1 MNIKKM
7 SIFFLAALV
16 SATTFLSCN
25 VKEDNGGGSD
35 KEPEKPTLTEIKFKA
50 ELPDAP
56 AGFKT
61 TWSAGDEIV
70 VYSVKGNFTSKETMK
85 ATDVTSDGKTA
96 TFVSSGK
103 LLKEA
108 EYFYGMLKDCGVK
121 GFKLKQYW
129 STDNMDRCRDA
140 VPSVT
145 VAGCDKNDMTL
156 KFQNM
161 FSLLSMTVTNPDT
174 KYVRVSGN
182 NGEVINKNAFIAFA
196 DYTLSDNPSPDFEST
211 VSIRKYVNGAG
222 TYHIGLRPDLL
233 LNSGYTIVACD
244 ASDNVIGRIASY
256 ETLETQPGKVYNAG
270 EIEALRE
277 LSPVFDESKIALSL
291 AAISDVH
298 IEGSSDAYANKFTAA
313 LNQLKAKAA
322 ENDANGI
329 DGVLVAGDLIQKAE
343 VTMAQNFKALYE
355 EVFNPT
361 DVPMIYTVG
370 NHDMNPKY
378 DWTPST
384 VAQSV
389 AMANTFG
396 DDYFKTDIDN
406 TMRNNYEARHCV
418 IGGYHILAVTPNGD
432 QPITYSPNVIT
443 WLDQQLDAITK
454 TDPNRYVIVLTHPMI
469 YNTIYG
475 SLLGEDGG
483 VWTSTLPNYWA
494 TRVLTGVLEK
504 YPQVVSFHGHLH
516 FPINDPRSLW
526 QGKWTALGC
535 GSTRY
540 MAIEPAGWEGISNT
554 PTVMNDANNFSQG
567 YLVQFDVNGNMR
579 IVKMDFFN
587 NGTIGEPYVMQYP
600 DAAGANLAKYNNV
613 TRKAANQAP
622 TMSTIEAKDV
632 KDNEAASVT
641 FAAGKDDEF
650 VHHYVI
656 TLSKG
661 GNVVATKKILA
672 DFYLHPN
679 TSEMK
684 SSWTYGFGTLSESGQ
699 YTVSVVAVDSWD
711 AESAPVTA
719 TFNCGDVTPSEKVD
733 KWVDDAA
740 GSQAISASGTPTG
753 GDGWLTYADG
763 KVSWTANTTGHPRT
777 STLTFENGSSFKL
790 TQIAPADFK
799 GGWKFTTKI
808 FAGAGAS
815 AKAADP
821 GVMSVTFV
829 DPLKP
834 ATLKD
839 VDGVEHTNNIGLKG
853 LFFDTILDACVD
865 INYEAETARIG
876 FFLDARDGSGQ
887 AVNGKYAAYI
897 PGIATRTDKAWSS
910 PWQYAETELGD
921 PDYVWFWFSVSEDFN
936 TIQYTNRTENT
947 PVEFQTLTQYLNKT
961 MNQICAISVVLS
973 DTNVFNHSTVSTTGN
988 KGIGVYSN
996 VFQCNP
1002 KGHVGEFFTRK

>member
-61 TWSAGDEIV
+61 TWSEGDEIV

-108 EYFYGMLKDCGVK
+108 EYFYGMLKDCGIK

-145 VAGCDKNDMTL
+145 VAGCDINDMTL
-156 KFQNM
+156 KFRNI
-161 FSLLSMTVTNPDT
+161 FALLQVTVTNPDT

-270 EIEALRE
+270 EIEAPRE

-298 IEGSSDAYANKFTAA
+298 IEGSSDAYANKFTSA
-313 LNQLKAKAA
+313 LNQLKVKAA
-322 ENDANGI
+322 ESDANGI
-329 DGVLVAGDLIQKAE
+329 DGVMVVGDLIQRAE
-343 VTMAQNFKALYE
+343 ITMAQNFKALYE
-355 EVFNPT
+355 DVFKPT
-361 DVPMIYTVG
+361 EVPMIYTIG

-396 DDYFKTDIDN
+396 DEYFKTDIDN

-540 MAIEPAGWEGISNT
+540 MAIEPAGWEGISST

-632 KDNEAASVT
+632 KEAETASVT

-650 VHHYVI
+650 VHHYIV
-656 TLSKG
+656 TLSKA

-672 DFYLHPN
+672 DFYLHPK

-684 SSWTYGFGTLSESGQ
+684 SSWTVDFGTLSESGQ
-699 YTVSVVAVDSWD
+699 YTVTVVAVDSWD
-711 AESAPVTA
+711 AESAPVSA
-719 TFNCGDVTPSEKVD
+719 TFNCGDVTPSEKVELWKDD
-733 KWVDDAA
+733 KSGSRELSGPVADNGKTA
-740 GSQAISASGTPTG
+740 GVG
-753 GDGWLTYADG
+753 GWLSYKDG
-763 KVSWTANTTGHPRT
+763 VASWTENTTGAPRT
-777 STLTFENGSSFKL
+777 ATLELSNGSKITVNQVEAKDLAGNYTFYNYSFKA
-790 TQIAPADFK
+790 T
-799 GGWKFTTKI
+799 GVSNTKI
-808 FAGAGAS
+808 VNNGKRQHETTVEFKAVENPEILNGHVHNLDLVGLYLDFAVPAS
-815 AKAADP
+815 LEIVDGTP
-821 GVMSVTFV
+821 VIYTYMSLDYQKVSNGSEVACITELTNTTGYGKGYFA
-829 DPLKP
+829 PLKFG
-834 ATLKD
+834 
-839 VDGVEHTNNIGLKG
+839 VDGCNHAWIGWG
-853 LFFDTILDACVD
+853 VD
-865 INYEAETARIG
+865 DIFGSPKFGIG
-876 FFLDARDGSGQ
+876 TGAQRL
-887 AVNGKYAAYI
+887 
-897 PGIATRTDKAWSS
+897 
-910 PWQYAETELGD
+910 
-921 PDYVWFWFSVSEDFN
+921 VSEGMYCCGFSFVTKGYKEGGYTTIYQFN
-936 TIQYTNRTENT
+936 YNNKWTYNGTNGGGY
-947 PVEFQTLTQYLNKT
+947 FAK
-961 MNQICAISVVLS
+961 
-973 DTNVFNHSTVSTTGN
+973 
-988 KGIGVYSN
+988 K
-996 VFQCNP
+996 
-1002 KGHVGEFFTRK
+1002 

>member
-1 MNIKKM
+1 M
-7 SIFFLAALV
+7 SIFILAALV

-85 ATDVTSDGKTA
+85 ATDVTSDGKIA
-96 TFVSSGK
+96 TFVSTGK

-108 EYFYGMLKDCGVK
+108 EYFYGMLKDCGIK

-161 FSLLSMTVTNPDT
+161 FSLLSVTVTNPDT
-174 KYVRVSGN
+174 KYVKVSGN

-244 ASDNVIGRIASY
+244 ASDNVIGRVASY
-256 ETLETQPGKVYNAG
+256 ETLETEPGKVYNAG
-270 EIEALRE
+270 EIEAPRE

-298 IEGSSDAYANKFTAA
+298 IEGSSDAYANKFTSA
-313 LNQLKAKAA
+313 LNQLKVKAA
-322 ENDANGI
+322 ESDANGI
-329 DGVLVAGDLIQKAE
+329 DGVMVVGDLIQRAE
-343 VTMAQNFKALYE
+343 ITMAQNFKALYE
-355 EVFNPT
+355 DVFKPT
-361 DVPMIYTVG
+361 EVPMIYTIG

-389 AMANTFG
+389 AIANTFG
-396 DDYFKTDIDN
+396 DEYFKTDIDN

-540 MAIEPAGWEGISNT
+540 MAIEPAGWEGISST

-622 TMSTIEAKDV
+622 TMSSIEAKDV

-684 SSWTYGFGTLSESGQ
+684 SSWTYGFVTLSESGQ

-719 TFNCGDVTPSEKVD
+719 TFNCGDVTPSEKVELWEDD
-733 KWVDDAA
+733 KSGSRELSGPVADNGKTA
-740 GSQAISASGTPTG
+740 GVG
-753 GDGWLTYADG
+753 GWLSYKDG
-763 KVSWTANTTGHPRT
+763 VASWTENTTGAPRT
-777 STLTFENGSSFKL
+777 ATLELSNGSKITVNQVEAKDLAGNYTFYNYSFKA
-790 TQIAPADFK
+790 T
-799 GGWKFTTKI
+799 GVSNTKI
-808 FAGAGAS
+808 VNNDKRQHETTVEFKAVENPEILNGHVHNLDLVGLYLDFAVPAS
-815 AKAADP
+815 LEIVDGTP
-821 GVMSVTFV
+821 VIYTYMSLDYQKVSNGSEVACITELTNTTGYGKGYFA
-829 DPLKP
+829 PLKFG
-834 ATLKD
+834 
-839 VDGVEHTNNIGLKG
+839 VDGCNHAWIGWG
-853 LFFDTILDACVD
+853 VD
-865 INYEAETARIG
+865 DIFGSPKFGIG
-876 FFLDARDGSGQ
+876 TGAQRL
-887 AVNGKYAAYI
+887 
-897 PGIATRTDKAWSS
+897 
-910 PWQYAETELGD
+910 
-921 PDYVWFWFSVSEDFN
+921 VSEGMYCCGFSFVTKGYKEGGYTTIYQFN
-936 TIQYTNRTENT
+936 YNNKWTYNGTNGGGY
-947 PVEFQTLTQYLNKT
+947 FAK
-961 MNQICAISVVLS
+961 
-973 DTNVFNHSTVSTTGN
+973 
-988 KGIGVYSN
+988 K
-996 VFQCNP
+996 
-1002 KGHVGEFFTRK
+1002 

>member
-7 SIFFLAALV
+7 SIFILAALV

-50 ELPDAP
+50 ELPDTP

-156 KFQNM
+156 KFRNM
-161 FSLLSMTVTNPDT
+161 FSLLSVTVTNPDT

-182 NGEVINKNAFIAFA
+182 NGEVVNKNAFIAFA

-244 ASDNVIGRIASY
+244 ASDNVIGRIVSY

-270 EIEALRE
+270 EIEAPHE

-322 ENDANGI
+322 ESDANGI
-329 DGVLVAGDLIQKAE
+329 DGVLVVGDLIQRAE
-343 VTMAQNFKALYE
+343 ITMAQNFKALYE
-355 EVFNPT
+355 DVFKLT
-361 DVPMIYTVG
+361 EVPMIYTIG

-396 DDYFKTDIDN
+396 DEYFKTDIDN

-483 VWTSTLPNYWA
+483 VWTSTLPNYWV

-579 IVKMDFFN
+579 VVKMDFFN

-711 AESAPVTA
+711 AESAPVTV
-719 TFNCGDVTPSEKVD
+719 TFNCGDVTPSEKVELWEDD
-733 KWVDDAA
+733 KSGSRELSGPVADNGKTA
-740 GSQAISASGTPTG
+740 GVG
-753 GDGWLTYADG
+753 GWLSYKDG
-763 KVSWTANTTGHPRT
+763 VASWTENTTGAPRT
-777 STLTFENGSSFKL
+777 ATLELSNGSKITVNQVEAKDLAGNYTFYNYSFKA
-790 TQIAPADFK
+790 T
-799 GGWKFTTKI
+799 GVSNTKI
-808 FAGAGAS
+808 VNNDKRQHETTVEFKVVENPEILNGHVHNLDLVGLYLDFAVPAS
-815 AKAADP
+815 LEIVDGTP
-821 GVMSVTFV
+821 VIYTYMSLDYQKVSNGSEVACITELTNTTGYGKGYFA
-829 DPLKP
+829 PLKFG
-834 ATLKD
+834 
-839 VDGVEHTNNIGLKG
+839 VDGCNHAWIGWGVDDIFGSPKFG
-853 LFFDTILDACVD
+853 LGTGTQRL
-865 INYEAETARIG
+865 
-876 FFLDARDGSGQ
+876 
-887 AVNGKYAAYI
+887 
-897 PGIATRTDKAWSS
+897 
-910 PWQYAETELGD
+910 
-921 PDYVWFWFSVSEDFN
+921 VSEGMYCCGFSFVTKGYKEGGYTTIYQFN
-936 TIQYTNRTENT
+936 YNNKWTYNGTNGGGY
-947 PVEFQTLTQYLNKT
+947 FAK
-961 MNQICAISVVLS
+961 
-973 DTNVFNHSTVSTTGN
+973 
-988 KGIGVYSN
+988 K
-996 VFQCNP
+996 
-1002 KGHVGEFFTRK
+1002 

>member
-161 FSLLSMTVTNPDT
+161 FSLLSVTVTNPDT

-270 EIEALRE
+270 EIEAPRE

-361 DVPMIYTVG
+361 DVPMIYTIG

-396 DDYFKTDIDN
+396 DEYFKTDIDN

-579 IVKMDFFN
+579 VVKMDFFN

-622 TMSTIEAKDV
+622 TMSTIDVKDV
-632 KDNEAASVT
+632 KEAETASVT

-650 VHHYVI
+650 VHHYIV
-656 TLSKG
+656 TLSKA

-672 DFYLHPN
+672 DFYLHPK

-684 SSWTYGFGTLSESGQ
+684 SSWTVDFGTLSESGQ
-699 YTVSVVAVDSWD
+699 YTVTVVAVDSWD
-711 AESAPVTA
+711 AESAPVSA
-719 TFNCGDVTPSEKVD
+719 TFNCGDVTPSEKVELWEND
-733 KWVDDAA
+733 KSGSRELSGPVADNGKTA
-740 GSQAISASGTPTG
+740 GVG
-753 GDGWLTYADG
+753 GWLSYKDG
-763 KVSWTANTTGHPRT
+763 VASWTENTTGAPRT
-777 STLTFENGSSFKL
+777 ATLELSNGSKITVNQVEAKDLAGNYTFYNYSFK
-790 TQIAPADFK
+790 TT
-799 GGWKFTTKI
+799 GVSNTKI
-808 FAGAGAS
+808 VNNGKRQHETTVEFKAVENPEILNGHVHNLDLVGLYLDFAVPAS
-815 AKAADP
+815 LEIVDGTP
-821 GVMSVTFV
+821 VIYTYMSLDYQKVSNGTEV
-829 DPLKP
+829 ACITELTNTTGYGTGYYAPLKFG
-834 ATLKD
+834 
-839 VDGVEHTNNIGLKG
+839 VDGCNHAWIGWG
-853 LFFDTILDACVD
+853 VD
-865 INYEAETARIG
+865 DIFGSPKFGIG
-876 FFLDARDGSGQ
+876 TGTQRL
-887 AVNGKYAAYI
+887 
-897 PGIATRTDKAWSS
+897 
-910 PWQYAETELGD
+910 
-921 PDYVWFWFSVSEDFN
+921 VSEGMYCCGFSFVTKGYKESGYTTIYQFN
-936 TIQYTNRTENT
+936 YNNKWTYNGTNGGGY
-947 PVEFQTLTQYLNKT
+947 FAK
-961 MNQICAISVVLS
+961 
-973 DTNVFNHSTVSTTGN
+973 
-988 KGIGVYSN
+988 K
-996 VFQCNP
+996 
-1002 KGHVGEFFTRK
+1002 

>member
-161 FSLLSMTVTNPDT
+161 FSLLSVTVTNPDT

-270 EIEALRE
+270 EIEAPRE

-361 DVPMIYTVG
+361 DVPMIYTIG

-396 DDYFKTDIDN
+396 DEYFKTDIDN

-540 MAIEPAGWEGISNT
+540 MAIEPAGWEGISST

-579 IVKMDFFN
+579 VVKMDFFN

-613 TRKAANQAP
+613 TRKDANQAP

-699 YTVSVVAVDSWD
+699 YTVTVVAVDSWD

-719 TFNCGDVTPSEKVD
+719 TFNCGDVTPSEKVELWEND
-733 KWVDDAA
+733 KSGSRELSGPVADNGKTA
-740 GSQAISASGTPTG
+740 GVG
-753 GDGWLTYADG
+753 GWLSYKDG
-763 KVSWTANTTGHPRT
+763 VASWTENTTGAPRT
-777 STLTFENGSSFKL
+777 ATLELSNGSKITVNQVEAKDLAGNYTFYNYSFKA
-790 TQIAPADFK
+790 T
-799 GGWKFTTKI
+799 GVSNTKI
-808 FAGAGAS
+808 VNNDKRQHETTVEFKAVENPEILNGHVHNLDLVGLYLDLAVPASLEIVDGTPVIYTYMSLDYQKVSNGSEVACITELTNTTGYGKGYFA
-815 AKAADP
+815 
-821 GVMSVTFV
+821 
-829 DPLKP
+829 PLKFG
-834 ATLKD
+834 
-839 VDGVEHTNNIGLKG
+839 VDGCNHAWIGWG
-853 LFFDTILDACVD
+853 VD
-865 INYEAETARIG
+865 DIFGSPKFGIG
-876 FFLDARDGSGQ
+876 TGTQRL
-887 AVNGKYAAYI
+887 
-897 PGIATRTDKAWSS
+897 
-910 PWQYAETELGD
+910 
-921 PDYVWFWFSVSEDFN
+921 VSEGMYCCGFSFVTKGYKEGGYTTIYQFN
-936 TIQYTNRTENT
+936 YNNKWTYNGTNGGGY
-947 PVEFQTLTQYLNKT
+947 FAK
-961 MNQICAISVVLS
+961 
-973 DTNVFNHSTVSTTGN
+973 
-988 KGIGVYSN
+988 K
-996 VFQCNP
+996 
-1002 KGHVGEFFTRK
+1002 

>member
-161 FSLLSMTVTNPDT
+161 FSLLSVTVTNPDT

-270 EIEALRE
+270 EIEAPRE

-298 IEGSSDAYANKFTAA
+298 IEGSSDAYANKFTSA
-313 LNQLKAKAA
+313 LNQLKVKAA
-322 ENDANGI
+322 ESDANGI
-329 DGVLVAGDLIQKAE
+329 DGVMVVGDLIQRAE
-343 VTMAQNFKALYE
+343 ITMAQNFKALYE
-355 EVFNPT
+355 DVFKPT
-361 DVPMIYTVG
+361 EVPMIYTIG

-396 DDYFKTDIDN
+396 DEYFKTDIDN

-443 WLDQQLDAITK
+443 WLDQQLETITK

-579 IVKMDFFN
+579 VVKMDFFN

-699 YTVSVVAVDSWD
+699 YTVTVVAVDSWD
-711 AESAPVTA
+711 AESAPVSA
-719 TFNCGDVTPSEKVD
+719 TFNCGDVTPSEKVELWKDD
-733 KWVDDAA
+733 KSGSRELSGPVADNGKTA
-740 GSQAISASGTPTG
+740 GVG
-753 GDGWLTYADG
+753 GWLSYKDG
-763 KVSWTANTTGHPRT
+763 VASWTENTTGAPRT
-777 STLTFENGSSFKL
+777 ATLELSNGSKITVNQVEAKDLAGNYTFYNYSFKA
-790 TQIAPADFK
+790 T
-799 GGWKFTTKI
+799 GVSNTKI
-808 FAGAGAS
+808 VNNDKRQHETTVEFKAVENPEILNGHVHNLDLVGLYLDFAVPAS
-815 AKAADP
+815 LEIVDGTP
-821 GVMSVTFV
+821 VIYTYMSLDYQKVSNGSEVACITELTNTTGYGKDYFA
-829 DPLKP
+829 PLKFG
-834 ATLKD
+834 
-839 VDGVEHTNNIGLKG
+839 VDGCNHAWIGWGVDDIFGSPKFG
-853 LFFDTILDACVD
+853 LGTGAQRL
-865 INYEAETARIG
+865 
-876 FFLDARDGSGQ
+876 
-887 AVNGKYAAYI
+887 
-897 PGIATRTDKAWSS
+897 
-910 PWQYAETELGD
+910 
-921 PDYVWFWFSVSEDFN
+921 VSEGLYCCGFSFVTKGYKEGGYTTIYQFN
-936 TIQYTNRTENT
+936 YNNKWTYNGTNGGGY
-947 PVEFQTLTQYLNKT
+947 FAK
-961 MNQICAISVVLS
+961 
-973 DTNVFNHSTVSTTGN
+973 
-988 KGIGVYSN
+988 K
-996 VFQCNP
+996 
-1002 KGHVGEFFTRK
+1002 

>member
-1 MNIKKM
+1 M

-96 TFVSSGK
+96 TFVSTGK

-108 EYFYGMLKDCGVK
+108 EYFYGMLKDCGIK

-161 FSLLSMTVTNPDT
+161 FSLLSVTVTNPDT
-174 KYVRVSGN
+174 KYVKVSGN

-270 EIEALRE
+270 EIEAPRE

-298 IEGSSDAYANKFTAA
+298 IEGSSDAYANKFTSA
-313 LNQLKAKAA
+313 LNQLKVKAA
-322 ENDANGI
+322 ESDANGI
-329 DGVLVAGDLIQKAE
+329 DGVMVVGDLIQRAE
-343 VTMAQNFKALYE
+343 ITMAQNFKALYE
-355 EVFNPT
+355 DVFKPT
-361 DVPMIYTVG
+361 EVPMIYTIG

-396 DDYFKTDIDN
+396 DEYFKTDIDN

-540 MAIEPAGWEGISNT
+540 MAIEPAGWEGISST

-622 TMSTIEAKDV
+622 TMSTIDVEDV
-632 KDNEAASVT
+632 KEAETASVT

-650 VHHYVI
+650 VHHYIV
-656 TLSKG
+656 TLSKA

-672 DFYLHPN
+672 DFYLHPK

-684 SSWTYGFGTLSESGQ
+684 SSWTVDFGTLSESGQ
-699 YTVSVVAVDSWD
+699 YTVTVVAVDSWD
-711 AESAPVTA
+711 AESAPVSA
-719 TFNCGDVTPSEKVD
+719 TFNCGDVTPSEKVELWKDD
-733 KWVDDAA
+733 KSGSRELSGPVADNGKTA
-740 GSQAISASGTPTG
+740 GVG
-753 GDGWLTYADG
+753 GWLSYKDG
-763 KVSWTANTTGHPRT
+763 VASWTENTTGAPRT
-777 STLTFENGSSFKL
+777 ATLELSNGSKITVNQVEAKDLAGNYTFYNYSFKA
-790 TQIAPADFK
+790 T
-799 GGWKFTTKI
+799 GVSNTKI
-808 FAGAGAS
+808 VNNDKRQHETTVEFKAVENPEILNGHVHNLDLVGLYLDFAVPAS
-815 AKAADP
+815 LEIVDGTP
-821 GVMSVTFV
+821 VIYTYMSLDYQKVSNGSEVACITELTNTTGYGKGYFA
-829 DPLKP
+829 PLKFG
-834 ATLKD
+834 
-839 VDGVEHTNNIGLKG
+839 VDGCNHAWIGWGVDDIFGSPKFG
-853 LFFDTILDACVD
+853 LGTGAQRL
-865 INYEAETARIG
+865 
-876 FFLDARDGSGQ
+876 
-887 AVNGKYAAYI
+887 
-897 PGIATRTDKAWSS
+897 
-910 PWQYAETELGD
+910 
-921 PDYVWFWFSVSEDFN
+921 VSEGMYCCGFSFVTKGYKEGGYTTIYQFN
-936 TIQYTNRTENT
+936 YNNKWTYNGTNGGGY
-947 PVEFQTLTQYLNKT
+947 FAK
-961 MNQICAISVVLS
+961 
-973 DTNVFNHSTVSTTGN
+973 
-988 KGIGVYSN
+988 K
-996 VFQCNP
+996 
-1002 KGHVGEFFTRK
+1002 

>member
-1 MNIKKM
+1 M

-161 FSLLSMTVTNPDT
+161 FSLLSVTVTNPDT

-270 EIEALRE
+270 EIEAPRE

-540 MAIEPAGWEGISNT
+540 MAIEPAGWEGISST

-719 TFNCGDVTPSEKVD
+719 TFNCGDVTPSEKVELWEDD
-733 KWVDDAA
+733 KSGSRELSGPVADNGKTAGVGGWLSYKDCVAYWTENTTRAPRTATLELSNGSKITVNQVEAKDLAGNYTFYNYSFKATGVSNTKIVNNDKRQHETTVEFKAVENPEILNGHVHNLDLVGMYLDFAVPASLEIVD
-740 GSQAISASGTPTG
+740 GTPVIY
-753 GDGWLTYADG
+753 TYMSLDYQ
-763 KVSWTANTTGHPRT
+763 KVSNGSEVACITELTNTTGY
-777 STLTFENGSSFKL
+777 G
-790 TQIAPADFK
+790 K
-799 GGWKFTTKI
+799 GY
-808 FAGAGAS
+808 FA
-815 AKAADP
+815 
-821 GVMSVTFV
+821 
-829 DPLKP
+829 PLKFG
-834 ATLKD
+834 
-839 VDGVEHTNNIGLKG
+839 VDGCNHAWIGWGVDDIFGSPKFG
-853 LFFDTILDACVD
+853 LGTGAQRL
-865 INYEAETARIG
+865 
-876 FFLDARDGSGQ
+876 
-887 AVNGKYAAYI
+887 
-897 PGIATRTDKAWSS
+897 
-910 PWQYAETELGD
+910 
-921 PDYVWFWFSVSEDFN
+921 VSEGMYCCGFSFVTKGYKEGGYTTIYQFN
-936 TIQYTNRTENT
+936 YNNKWTYNGTN
-947 PVEFQTLTQYLNKT
+947 
-961 MNQICAISVVLS
+961 
-973 DTNVFNHSTVSTTGN
+973 G
-988 KGIGVYSN
+988 
-996 VFQCNP
+996 
-1002 KGHVGEFFTRK
+1002 GEYFAKK

>member
-1 MNIKKM
+1 M

-161 FSLLSMTVTNPDT
+161 FSLLSVTVTNPDT

-270 EIEALRE
+270 EIEAPRE

-298 IEGSSDAYANKFTAA
+298 IEGSSDAYANKFTSA
-313 LNQLKAKAA
+313 LNQLKVKAA
-322 ENDANGI
+322 ESDANGI
-329 DGVLVAGDLIQKAE
+329 DGVMVVGDLIQRAE
-343 VTMAQNFKALYE
+343 ITMAQNFKALYE
-355 EVFNPT
+355 DVFKPT
-361 DVPMIYTVG
+361 EVPMIYTIG

-396 DDYFKTDIDN
+396 DEYFKTDIDN

-540 MAIEPAGWEGISNT
+540 MAIEPAGWEGISST

-679 TSEMK
+679 TSGMK

-719 TFNCGDVTPSEKVD
+719 TFNCGDVTPSEKVELWEDD
-733 KWVDDAA
+733 KSGSRELSGPVADNGKTA
-740 GSQAISASGTPTG
+740 GVG
-753 GDGWLTYADG
+753 GWLSYKDG
-763 KVSWTANTTGHPRT
+763 VASWTENTTGAPRT
-777 STLTFENGSSFKL
+777 ATLELSNGSKITVNQVEAKDLAGNYTFYNYSFN
-790 TQIAPADFK
+790 TT
-799 GGWKFTTKI
+799 GVSNTKI
-808 FAGAGAS
+808 VNNGKRQHETTVEFKAVENPEILNGHVHNLDLVGLYLDFAVPAS
-815 AKAADP
+815 LEIVDGTP
-821 GVMSVTFV
+821 VIYTYMSLDYQKVSNGTEV
-829 DPLKP
+829 ACITELTNTTGYGTGYYAPLKFG
-834 ATLKD
+834 
-839 VDGVEHTNNIGLKG
+839 VDGCNHAWIGWG
-853 LFFDTILDACVD
+853 VD
-865 INYEAETARIG
+865 DIFGSPKFGIG
-876 FFLDARDGSGQ
+876 TGTQRL
-887 AVNGKYAAYI
+887 
-897 PGIATRTDKAWSS
+897 
-910 PWQYAETELGD
+910 
-921 PDYVWFWFSVSEDFN
+921 VSEGMYCCGFSFVTKGYKESGYTTIYQFN
-936 TIQYTNRTENT
+936 YNNKWTYNGTNGGGY
-947 PVEFQTLTQYLNKT
+947 FAK
-961 MNQICAISVVLS
+961 
-973 DTNVFNHSTVSTTGN
+973 
-988 KGIGVYSN
+988 K
-996 VFQCNP
+996 
-1002 KGHVGEFFTRK
+1002 

>member
-161 FSLLSMTVTNPDT
+161 FSLLSVTVTNPDT

-270 EIEALRE
+270 EIEAPRE

-298 IEGSSDAYANKFTAA
+298 IEGSSDAYANKFTSA
-313 LNQLKAKAA
+313 LNQLKVKAA
-322 ENDANGI
+322 ESDANGI
-329 DGVLVAGDLIQKAE
+329 DGVMVVGDLIQRAE
-343 VTMAQNFKALYE
+343 ITMAQNFKALYE
-355 EVFNPT
+355 DVFKPT
-361 DVPMIYTVG
+361 EVPMIYTIG

-396 DDYFKTDIDN
+396 DEYFKTDIDN

-540 MAIEPAGWEGISNT
+540 MAIEPAGWEGISST

-719 TFNCGDVTPSEKVD
+719 TFNCGDVTPSEKVELWEDD
-733 KWVDDAA
+733 KSGSRELSGPVADNGKTA
-740 GSQAISASGTPTG
+740 GVG
-753 GDGWLTYADG
+753 GWLSYKDG
-763 KVSWTANTTGHPRT
+763 VASWTENTTGAPRT
-777 STLTFENGSSFKL
+777 ATLELSNGSKITVNQVEAKDLAGNYTFYNYSFKA
-790 TQIAPADFK
+790 T
-799 GGWKFTTKI
+799 GVSNTKI
-808 FAGAGAS
+808 VNNDKRQHETTVEFKVVENPEILNGHVHNLDLVGLYLDFAVPAS
-815 AKAADP
+815 LEIVDGTP
-821 GVMSVTFV
+821 VIYTYMSLDYQKVSNGSEVACITELTNTTGYGKGYFA
-829 DPLKP
+829 PLKFG
-834 ATLKD
+834 
-839 VDGVEHTNNIGLKG
+839 VDGCNHAWIGWEVDDIFGSPKFG
-853 LFFDTILDACVD
+853 LGTGTQRL
-865 INYEAETARIG
+865 
-876 FFLDARDGSGQ
+876 
-887 AVNGKYAAYI
+887 
-897 PGIATRTDKAWSS
+897 
-910 PWQYAETELGD
+910 
-921 PDYVWFWFSVSEDFN
+921 VSEGMYCCGFSFVTKGYKEGGYTTIYQFN
-936 TIQYTNRTENT
+936 YNNKWTYNGTNGGGY
-947 PVEFQTLTQYLNKT
+947 FAK
-961 MNQICAISVVLS
+961 
-973 DTNVFNHSTVSTTGN
+973 
-988 KGIGVYSN
+988 K
-996 VFQCNP
+996 
-1002 KGHVGEFFTRK
+1002 

>member
-1 MNIKKM
+1 M

-96 TFVSSGK
+96 TFVSTGK

-108 EYFYGMLKDCGVK
+108 EYFYGMLKDCGIK

-161 FSLLSMTVTNPDT
+161 FSLLSVTVTNPDT
-174 KYVRVSGN
+174 KYVKVSGN

-270 EIEALRE
+270 EIEAPRE

-298 IEGSSDAYANKFTAA
+298 IEGSSDAYANKFTSA
-313 LNQLKAKAA
+313 LNQLKVKAA
-322 ENDANGI
+322 ESDANGI
-329 DGVLVAGDLIQKAE
+329 DGVMVVGDLIQRAE
-343 VTMAQNFKALYE
+343 ITMAQNFKALYE
-355 EVFNPT
+355 DVFKPT
-361 DVPMIYTVG
+361 EVPMIYTIG

-396 DDYFKTDIDN
+396 DEYFKTDIDN

-432 QPITYSPNVIT
+432 QPITYSPNVIS

-540 MAIEPAGWEGISNT
+540 MAIEPAGWEGISST

-632 KDNEAASVT
+632 KEAETASVT

-719 TFNCGDVTPSEKVD
+719 TFNCGDVTPSEKVELWEDD
-733 KWVDDAA
+733 KSGSRELSGPVADNGKTA
-740 GSQAISASGTPTG
+740 GVG
-753 GDGWLTYADG
+753 GWLSYKDG
-763 KVSWTANTTGHPRT
+763 VASWTENTTGAPRT
-777 STLTFENGSSFKL
+777 ATLELSNGSKITVNQVEAKDLAGNYTFYNYSFKA
-790 TQIAPADFK
+790 T
-799 GGWKFTTKI
+799 GVSNTKI
-808 FAGAGAS
+808 VNNDKRQHETTVEFKAVENPEILNGHVHNLDLVGLYLDFAVPAS
-815 AKAADP
+815 LEIVDGTP
-821 GVMSVTFV
+821 VIYTYMSLDYQKVSNGSEVACITELTNTTGYGKGYFA
-829 DPLKP
+829 PLKFG
-834 ATLKD
+834 
-839 VDGVEHTNNIGLKG
+839 VDGCNHAWIGWG
-853 LFFDTILDACVD
+853 VD
-865 INYEAETARIG
+865 DIFGSPKFGIG
-876 FFLDARDGSGQ
+876 TGTQRL
-887 AVNGKYAAYI
+887 
-897 PGIATRTDKAWSS
+897 
-910 PWQYAETELGD
+910 
-921 PDYVWFWFSVSEDFN
+921 VSEGMYCCGFSFVTKGYKEGGYTTIYQFN
-936 TIQYTNRTENT
+936 YNNKWTYNGTNGGGY
-947 PVEFQTLTQYLNKT
+947 FAK
-961 MNQICAISVVLS
+961 
-973 DTNVFNHSTVSTTGN
+973 
-988 KGIGVYSN
+988 K
-996 VFQCNP
+996 
-1002 KGHVGEFFTRK
+1002 

>member
-161 FSLLSMTVTNPDT
+161 FSLLSVTVTNPDT

-270 EIEALRE
+270 EIEAPRE

-298 IEGSSDAYANKFTAA
+298 IEGSSDAYANKFTSA
-313 LNQLKAKAA
+313 LNQLKVKAA
-322 ENDANGI
+322 ESDANGI
-329 DGVLVAGDLIQKAE
+329 DGVMVVGDLIQRAE
-343 VTMAQNFKALYE
+343 ITMAQNFKALYE
-355 EVFNPT
+355 DVFKPT
-361 DVPMIYTVG
+361 EVPMIYTIG

-396 DDYFKTDIDN
+396 DEYFKTDIDN

-579 IVKMDFFN
+579 VVKMDFFN

-650 VHHYVI
+650 VHHYIV
-656 TLSKG
+656 TLSKA

-672 DFYLHPN
+672 DFYLHPK

-684 SSWTYGFGTLSESGQ
+684 SSWTYGFGALESGQ

-719 TFNCGDVTPSEKVD
+719 TFNCGDVTPSEKVELWEND
-733 KWVDDAA
+733 KA
-740 GSQAISASGTPTG
+740 GSRELSGPVADNGKTAGVGGWLSYKDGVASWTENTTGAPRTATLELSNGSKITVNQVEAKDLAGNYTFYNYSFNASGVSNTTAVNHAGRQYETAVEFKAVNNPETINGHIHNLDLIGLYLDFVVPASFEIVNGTPT
-753 GDGWLTYADG
+753 LYTYMSLDYQ
-763 KVSWTANTTGHPRT
+763 KVS
-777 STLTFENGSSFKL
+777 NGSEIACITEL
-790 TQIAPADFK
+790 TNS
-799 GGWKFTTKI
+799 TTYKTGY
-808 FAGAGAS
+808 FA
-815 AKAADP
+815 
-821 GVMSVTFV
+821 
-829 DPLKP
+829 PLKF
-834 ATLKD
+834 
-839 VDGVEHTNNIGLKG
+839 GVGDCNYAWIGWG
-853 LFFDTILDACVD
+853 LDDLFGTPKFG
-865 INYEAETARIG
+865 IG
-876 FFLDARDGSGQ
+876 TPSQRLVSAGMYCCGFSFVVRGY
-887 AVNGKYAAYI
+887 AVGKYATIY
-897 PGIATRTDKAWSS
+897 
-910 PWQYAETELGD
+910 Q
-921 PDYVWFWFSVSEDFN
+921 FN
-936 TIQYTNRTENT
+936 YNNSWTYNGT
-947 PVEFQTLTQYLNKT
+947 
-961 MNQICAISVVLS
+961 
-973 DTNVFNHSTVSTTGN
+973 
-988 KGIGVYSN
+988 KGGGY
-996 VFQCNP
+996 FA
-1002 KGHVGEFFTRK
+1002 KK

>member
-70 VYSVKGNFTSKETMK
+70 VYSVKGNFTSKEAMK

-161 FSLLSMTVTNPDT
+161 FSLLSVTVTNPDT

-270 EIEALRE
+270 EIEAPRE

-361 DVPMIYTVG
+361 DVPMIYTIG

-540 MAIEPAGWEGISNT
+540 MAIEPAGWEGISST

-699 YTVSVVAVDSWD
+699 YTVTVVAVDSWD

-719 TFNCGDVTPSEKVD
+719 TFNCGDVTPSEKVELWEND
-733 KWVDDAA
+733 KSGSRELSGPVADNGKTA
-740 GSQAISASGTPTG
+740 GVG
-753 GDGWLTYADG
+753 GWLSYKDG
-763 KVSWTANTTGHPRT
+763 VASWTENTTGAPRT
-777 STLTFENGSSFKL
+777 ATLELSNGSKITVNQVEAKDLAGNYTFYNYSFKA
-790 TQIAPADFK
+790 T
-799 GGWKFTTKI
+799 GVSNTKI
-808 FAGAGAS
+808 VNNDKRQHETTVEFKAVENPEILNGHVHNLDLVGLYLDFAVPAS
-815 AKAADP
+815 LEIVDGTP
-821 GVMSVTFV
+821 VIYTYMSLDYQKVSNGSEVACITELTNTTGYGKGYFA
-829 DPLKP
+829 PLKFG
-834 ATLKD
+834 
-839 VDGVEHTNNIGLKG
+839 VDGCNHAWIGWG
-853 LFFDTILDACVD
+853 VD
-865 INYEAETARIG
+865 DIFGSPKFGIG
-876 FFLDARDGSGQ
+876 TGTQRL
-887 AVNGKYAAYI
+887 
-897 PGIATRTDKAWSS
+897 
-910 PWQYAETELGD
+910 
-921 PDYVWFWFSVSEDFN
+921 VSEGMYCCGFSFVTKGYKEGGYTTIYQFN
-936 TIQYTNRTENT
+936 YNNKWTYNGTNGGGY
-947 PVEFQTLTQYLNKT
+947 FAK
-961 MNQICAISVVLS
+961 
-973 DTNVFNHSTVSTTGN
+973 
-988 KGIGVYSN
+988 K
-996 VFQCNP
+996 
-1002 KGHVGEFFTRK
+1002 

>member
-1 MNIKKM
+1 M

-70 VYSVKGNFTSKETMK
+70 VYSVKGNFTFKETMK

-161 FSLLSMTVTNPDT
+161 FSLLSVTVTNPDT

-270 EIEALRE
+270 EIEAPRE

-579 IVKMDFFN
+579 VVKMDFFN

-719 TFNCGDVTPSEKVD
+719 TFNCGDVTPSEKVELWEDD
-733 KWVDDAA
+733 KSGSRELSGPVADNGKTA
-740 GSQAISASGTPTG
+740 GVG
-753 GDGWLTYADG
+753 GWLSYKDG
-763 KVSWTANTTGHPRT
+763 VAYWTENTTGAPRT
-777 STLTFENGSSFKL
+777 ATLELSNGSKITVNQVEAKDLAGNYTFYNYSFKA
-790 TQIAPADFK
+790 T
-799 GGWKFTTKI
+799 GVSNTKI
-808 FAGAGAS
+808 VNNDKRQHETTVEFKAVENPEILNGHVHNLDLVGMYLDFAVPAS
-815 AKAADP
+815 LEIVDGTP
-821 GVMSVTFV
+821 VIYTYMSLDYQKVSNGSEVACITELTNTTGYGKGYFA
-829 DPLKP
+829 PLKFG
-834 ATLKD
+834 
-839 VDGVEHTNNIGLKG
+839 VDGCNHAWIGWGVDDIFGSPKFG
-853 LFFDTILDACVD
+853 LGTGAQRL
-865 INYEAETARIG
+865 
-876 FFLDARDGSGQ
+876 
-887 AVNGKYAAYI
+887 
-897 PGIATRTDKAWSS
+897 
-910 PWQYAETELGD
+910 
-921 PDYVWFWFSVSEDFN
+921 VSEGMYCCGFSFVTKGYKEGGYTTIYQFN
-936 TIQYTNRTENT
+936 YNNKWTYNGTNGGGY
-947 PVEFQTLTQYLNKT
+947 FAK
-961 MNQICAISVVLS
+961 
-973 DTNVFNHSTVSTTGN
+973 
-988 KGIGVYSN
+988 K
-996 VFQCNP
+996 
-1002 KGHVGEFFTRK
+1002 

>member
-96 TFVSSGK
+96 TFVSTGK

-108 EYFYGMLKDCGVK
+108 EYFYGMLKDCGIK

-161 FSLLSMTVTNPDT
+161 FSLLSVTVTNPDT
-174 KYVRVSGN
+174 KYVKVSGN

-270 EIEALRE
+270 EIEAPRE

-298 IEGSSDAYANKFTAA
+298 IEGSSDAYANKFTSA
-313 LNQLKAKAA
+313 LNQLKVKAA
-322 ENDANGI
+322 ESDANGI
-329 DGVLVAGDLIQKAE
+329 DGVMVVGDLIQRAE
-343 VTMAQNFKALYE
+343 ITMAQNFKALYE
-355 EVFNPT
+355 DVFKPT
-361 DVPMIYTVG
+361 EVPMIYTIG

-396 DDYFKTDIDN
+396 DEYFKTDIDN

-540 MAIEPAGWEGISNT
+540 MAIEPAGWEGISST

-622 TMSTIEAKDV
+622 TMSTIDVEDV
-632 KDNEAASVT
+632 KEAETASVT

-650 VHHYVI
+650 VHHYIV
-656 TLSKG
+656 TLSKA

-672 DFYLHPN
+672 DFYLHPK

-684 SSWTYGFGTLSESGQ
+684 SSWTVDFGTLSESGQ
-699 YTVSVVAVDSWD
+699 YTVTVVAVDSWD
-711 AESAPVTA
+711 AESAPVSA
-719 TFNCGDVTPSEKVD
+719 TFNCGDVTPSEKVELWKDD
-733 KWVDDAA
+733 KSGSRELSGPVADNGKTA
-740 GSQAISASGTPTG
+740 GVG
-753 GDGWLTYADG
+753 GWLSYKDG
-763 KVSWTANTTGHPRT
+763 VASWTENTTGAPRT
-777 STLTFENGSSFKL
+777 ATLELSNGSKITVNQVEAKDLAGNYTFYNYSFKA
-790 TQIAPADFK
+790 T
-799 GGWKFTTKI
+799 GVSNTKI
-808 FAGAGAS
+808 VNNDKRQHETTVEFKAVENPEILNGHVHNLDLVGLYLDFAVPAS
-815 AKAADP
+815 LEIVDGTP
-821 GVMSVTFV
+821 VIYTYMSLDYQKVSNGSEVACITELTNTTGYGKGYFA
-829 DPLKP
+829 PLKFG
-834 ATLKD
+834 
-839 VDGVEHTNNIGLKG
+839 VDGCNHAWIGWGVDDIFGSPKFG
-853 LFFDTILDACVD
+853 LGTGAQRL
-865 INYEAETARIG
+865 
-876 FFLDARDGSGQ
+876 
-887 AVNGKYAAYI
+887 
-897 PGIATRTDKAWSS
+897 
-910 PWQYAETELGD
+910 
-921 PDYVWFWFSVSEDFN
+921 VSEGMYCCGFSFVTKGYKEGGYTTIYQFN
-936 TIQYTNRTENT
+936 YNNKWTYNGTNGGGY
-947 PVEFQTLTQYLNKT
+947 FAK
-961 MNQICAISVVLS
+961 
-973 DTNVFNHSTVSTTGN
+973 
-988 KGIGVYSN
+988 K
-996 VFQCNP
+996 
-1002 KGHVGEFFTRK
+1002 

>member
-1 MNIKKM
+1 M

-96 TFVSSGK
+96 TFVSTGK

-161 FSLLSMTVTNPDT
+161 FSLLSVTVTNPDT

-270 EIEALRE
+270 EIEAPRE

-298 IEGSSDAYANKFTAA
+298 IEGSSDAYANKFTSA
-313 LNQLKAKAA
+313 LNQLKVKAA
-322 ENDANGI
+322 ESDANGI
-329 DGVLVAGDLIQKAE
+329 DGVMVVGDLIQRAE
-343 VTMAQNFKALYE
+343 ITMAQNFKALYE
-355 EVFNPT
+355 DVFKPT
-361 DVPMIYTVG
+361 EVPMIYTIG

-540 MAIEPAGWEGISNT
+540 MAIEPAGWEGISST

-622 TMSTIEAKDV
+622 TMSTIDVKDV
-632 KDNEAASVT
+632 KEAETASVT

-650 VHHYVI
+650 VHHYIV
-656 TLSKG
+656 TLSKA

-672 DFYLHPN
+672 DFYLHPK

-684 SSWTYGFGTLSESGQ
+684 SSWTVDFGTLSESGQ
-699 YTVSVVAVDSWD
+699 YTVTVVAVDSWD
-711 AESAPVTA
+711 AESAPVSA
-719 TFNCGDVTPSEKVD
+719 TFNCGDVTPSEKVELWKDD
-733 KWVDDAA
+733 KSGSRELSGPVADNGKTA
-740 GSQAISASGTPTG
+740 GVG
-753 GDGWLTYADG
+753 GWLSYKDG
-763 KVSWTANTTGHPRT
+763 VASWTENTTGAPRT
-777 STLTFENGSSFKL
+777 ATLELSNGSKITVNQVEAKDLAGNYTFYNYSFKA
-790 TQIAPADFK
+790 T
-799 GGWKFTTKI
+799 GVSNTKI
-808 FAGAGAS
+808 VNNDKRQHETTVEFKAVENPEILHGHVHNLDLVGLYLDFAVPAS
-815 AKAADP
+815 LEIVDGTP
-821 GVMSVTFV
+821 VIYTYMSLDYQKVSNGSEVACITELTNTTGYGKGYFA
-829 DPLKP
+829 PLKFG
-834 ATLKD
+834 
-839 VDGVEHTNNIGLKG
+839 VDGCNHAWIGWG
-853 LFFDTILDACVD
+853 VD
-865 INYEAETARIG
+865 DIFGSPKFGIG
-876 FFLDARDGSGQ
+876 TGTQRL
-887 AVNGKYAAYI
+887 
-897 PGIATRTDKAWSS
+897 
-910 PWQYAETELGD
+910 
-921 PDYVWFWFSVSEDFN
+921 VSEGMYCCGFSFVTKGYKEGGYTTIYQFN
-936 TIQYTNRTENT
+936 YNNKWTYNGTNGGGY
-947 PVEFQTLTQYLNKT
+947 FAK
-961 MNQICAISVVLS
+961 
-973 DTNVFNHSTVSTTGN
+973 
-988 KGIGVYSN
+988 K
-996 VFQCNP
+996 
-1002 KGHVGEFFTRK
+1002 

>member
-1 MNIKKM
+1 M

-161 FSLLSMTVTNPDT
+161 FSLLSVTVTNPDT

-270 EIEALRE
+270 EIEAPRE

-298 IEGSSDAYANKFTAA
+298 IEESSDAYANKFTAA

-540 MAIEPAGWEGISNT
+540 MAIEPAGWEGISST

-632 KDNEAASVT
+632 KDTDAASVT

-650 VHHYVI
+650 VHHYIV
-656 TLSKG
+656 TLSKA

-684 SSWTYGFGTLSESGQ
+684 SSWTYGFGALESGQ

-719 TFNCGDVTPSEKVD
+719 TFNCGDVTPSEKVELWEND
-733 KWVDDAA
+733 KA
-740 GSQAISASGTPTG
+740 GSRELSGPVADNGKTAGVGGWLSYKDGVASWTENTTGAPRTATLELSNGSKITVNQVEAKDLVGNYTFYNYSFNASGVSNTTVVNHAGRQYETAVEFKAVNNPETINGHIHNLDLIGLYLDFVVPASFEIVNGTPT
-753 GDGWLTYADG
+753 LYTYMSLDYQ
-763 KVSWTANTTGHPRT
+763 KVS
-777 STLTFENGSSFKL
+777 NGSEIACITEL
-790 TQIAPADFK
+790 TNS
-799 GGWKFTTKI
+799 TTYKTGY
-808 FAGAGAS
+808 FA
-815 AKAADP
+815 
-821 GVMSVTFV
+821 
-829 DPLKP
+829 PLKF
-834 ATLKD
+834 
-839 VDGVEHTNNIGLKG
+839 GVGDCNYAWIGWGLDDLFGTPKFGIGTPSQRLVSAGMYCCGFSFVVKG
-853 LFFDTILDACVD
+853 
-865 INYEAETARIG
+865 Y
-876 FFLDARDGSGQ
+876 
-887 AVNGKYAAYI
+887 AVGKYATIY
-897 PGIATRTDKAWSS
+897 
-910 PWQYAETELGD
+910 Q
-921 PDYVWFWFSVSEDFN
+921 FN
-936 TIQYTNRTENT
+936 YNNSWTYNGT
-947 PVEFQTLTQYLNKT
+947 
-961 MNQICAISVVLS
+961 
-973 DTNVFNHSTVSTTGN
+973 
-988 KGIGVYSN
+988 KGGGY
-996 VFQCNP
+996 FA
-1002 KGHVGEFFTRK
+1002 KK

>member
-161 FSLLSMTVTNPDT
+161 FSLLSVTVTNPDT

-270 EIEALRE
+270 EIEAPRE

-298 IEGSSDAYANKFTAA
+298 IEGSSDAYANKFTSA
-313 LNQLKAKAA
+313 LNQLKVKAA
-322 ENDANGI
+322 ESDANGI
-329 DGVLVAGDLIQKAE
+329 DGVMVVGDLIQRAE
-343 VTMAQNFKALYE
+343 ITMAQNFKALYE
-355 EVFNPT
+355 DVFKPT
-361 DVPMIYTVG
+361 EVPMIYTIG

-396 DDYFKTDIDN
+396 DEYFKTDIDN

-579 IVKMDFFN
+579 VVKMDFFN

-719 TFNCGDVTPSEKVD
+719 TFNCGDVTPSEKVELWEDD
-733 KWVDDAA
+733 KSGSRELSGPVADNGKTA
-740 GSQAISASGTPTG
+740 GVG
-753 GDGWLTYADG
+753 GWLSYKDG
-763 KVSWTANTTGHPRT
+763 VAYWTENTTGAPRT
-777 STLTFENGSSFKL
+777 ATLELSNGSKITVNQVEAKDLAGNYTFYNYSFKA
-790 TQIAPADFK
+790 T
-799 GGWKFTTKI
+799 GVSNTKI
-808 FAGAGAS
+808 VNNDKRQHETTVEFKAVENPEILNGHVHNLDLVGMYLDFAVPAS
-815 AKAADP
+815 LEIVDGTP
-821 GVMSVTFV
+821 VIYTYMSLDYQKVSNGSEVACITELTNTTGYGKGYFA
-829 DPLKP
+829 PLKFG
-834 ATLKD
+834 
-839 VDGVEHTNNIGLKG
+839 VDGCNHAWIGWGVDDIFGSPKFG
-853 LFFDTILDACVD
+853 LGTGAQRL
-865 INYEAETARIG
+865 
-876 FFLDARDGSGQ
+876 
-887 AVNGKYAAYI
+887 
-897 PGIATRTDKAWSS
+897 
-910 PWQYAETELGD
+910 
-921 PDYVWFWFSVSEDFN
+921 VSEGMYCCGFSFVTKGYKEGGYTTIYQFN
-936 TIQYTNRTENT
+936 YNNKWTYNGTNGGGY
-947 PVEFQTLTQYLNKT
+947 FAK
-961 MNQICAISVVLS
+961 
-973 DTNVFNHSTVSTTGN
+973 
-988 KGIGVYSN
+988 K
-996 VFQCNP
+996 
-1002 KGHVGEFFTRK
+1002 

>member
-161 FSLLSMTVTNPDT
+161 FSLLSVTVTNPDT

-270 EIEALRE
+270 EIEAPRE

-361 DVPMIYTVG
+361 DVPMIYTIG

-396 DDYFKTDIDN
+396 DEYFKTDIDN

-540 MAIEPAGWEGISNT
+540 MAIEPAGWEGISST

-622 TMSTIEAKDV
+622 TMSTIDVKDV
-632 KDNEAASVT
+632 KEAETASVT

-650 VHHYVI
+650 VHHYIV
-656 TLSKG
+656 TLSKA

-672 DFYLHPN
+672 DFYLHPK

-684 SSWTYGFGTLSESGQ
+684 SSWTVDFGTLSESGQ
-699 YTVSVVAVDSWD
+699 YTVTVVAVDSWD
-711 AESAPVTA
+711 AESAPVSA
-719 TFNCGDVTPSEKVD
+719 TFNCGDVTPSEKVELWEND
-733 KWVDDAA
+733 KSGSRELSGPVADNGKTA
-740 GSQAISASGTPTG
+740 GVG
-753 GDGWLTYADG
+753 GWLSYKDG
-763 KVSWTANTTGHPRT
+763 VASWTENTTGAPRT
-777 STLTFENGSSFKL
+777 ATLELSNGSKITVNQVEAKDLAGNYTFYNYSFKA
-790 TQIAPADFK
+790 T
-799 GGWKFTTKI
+799 GVSNTKI
-808 FAGAGAS
+808 VNNGKRQHETTVEFKAVENPEILNGHVHNLDLVGLYLDFAVPAS
-815 AKAADP
+815 LEIVDGTP
-821 GVMSVTFV
+821 VIYTYMSLDYQKVSNGSEVACITELTNTTGYGKGYFA
-829 DPLKP
+829 PLKFG
-834 ATLKD
+834 
-839 VDGVEHTNNIGLKG
+839 VDGCNHAWIGWG
-853 LFFDTILDACVD
+853 VD
-865 INYEAETARIG
+865 DIFGSPKFGIG
-876 FFLDARDGSGQ
+876 TGTQRL
-887 AVNGKYAAYI
+887 
-897 PGIATRTDKAWSS
+897 
-910 PWQYAETELGD
+910 
-921 PDYVWFWFSVSEDFN
+921 VSEGMYCCGFSFVTKGYKEGGYTTIYQFN
-936 TIQYTNRTENT
+936 YNNKWTYNGTNGGGY
-947 PVEFQTLTQYLNKT
+947 FAK
-961 MNQICAISVVLS
+961 
-973 DTNVFNHSTVSTTGN
+973 
-988 KGIGVYSN
+988 K
-996 VFQCNP
+996 
-1002 KGHVGEFFTRK
+1002 

>member
-1 MNIKKM
+1 
-7 SIFFLAALV
+7 
-16 SATTFLSCN
+16 
-25 VKEDNGGGSD
+25 
-35 KEPEKPTLTEIKFKA
+35 
-50 ELPDAP
+50 
-56 AGFKT
+56 
-61 TWSAGDEIV
+61 
-70 VYSVKGNFTSKETMK
+70 
-85 ATDVTSDGKTA
+85 
-96 TFVSSGK
+96 
-103 LLKEA
+103 
-108 EYFYGMLKDCGVK
+108 MLKDCGVK

-161 FSLLSMTVTNPDT
+161 FSLLSVTVTNPDT

-270 EIEALRE
+270 EIEAPRE

-540 MAIEPAGWEGISNT
+540 MAIEPAGWEGISST

-632 KDNEAASVT
+632 KDTDAASVT

-650 VHHYVI
+650 VHHYIV
-656 TLSKG
+656 TLSKA

-684 SSWTYGFGTLSESGQ
+684 SSWTYGFGALESGQ

-719 TFNCGDVTPSEKVD
+719 TFNCGDVTPSEKVELWEND
-733 KWVDDAA
+733 KSGSRELSGPVADNGKTA
-740 GSQAISASGTPTG
+740 GVG
-753 GDGWLTYADG
+753 GWLSYKDG
-763 KVSWTANTTGHPRT
+763 VASWTENTTGAPRT
-777 STLTFENGSSFKL
+777 ATLELSNGSKITVNQVEAKDLAGNYTFYNYSFKSTGVSNTTIVNQNGRQHETAVEFKTVASPETINGHVHNLDLVGLYLDFAVPASFEIVNGTPVLYTYMSLDYQKVSNGTEVACITQL
-790 TQIAPADFK
+790 TNTVTY
-799 GGWKFTTKI
+799 GSNN
-808 FAGAGAS
+808 FA
-815 AKAADP
+815 
-821 GVMSVTFV
+821 
-829 DPLKP
+829 PLKFGVNDCNY
-834 ATLKD
+834 AWIGWGLYD
-839 VDGVEHTNNIGLKG
+839 VFGTPKFGLG
-853 LFFDTILDACVD
+853 TGDQRLVSTGMYCC
-865 INYEAETARIG
+865 G
-876 FFLDARDGSGQ
+876 FSFVVRGY
-887 AVNGKYAAYI
+887 AVGKYATIY
-897 PGIATRTDKAWSS
+897 
-910 PWQYAETELGD
+910 Q
-921 PDYVWFWFSVSEDFN
+921 FN
-936 TIQYTNRTENT
+936 YNNSWTYNGT
-947 PVEFQTLTQYLNKT
+947 
-961 MNQICAISVVLS
+961 
-973 DTNVFNHSTVSTTGN
+973 
-988 KGIGVYSN
+988 KGGGY
-996 VFQCNP
+996 FA
-1002 KGHVGEFFTRK
+1002 KK

>member
-1 MNIKKM
+1 M

-61 TWSAGDEIV
+61 TWSTGDEIV

-161 FSLLSMTVTNPDT
+161 FSLLSVTVTNPDT

-270 EIEALRE
+270 EIEAPRE

-540 MAIEPAGWEGISNT
+540 MAIEPAGWEGISST

-579 IVKMDFFN
+579 VVKMDFFN

-613 TRKAANQAP
+613 TRKATNQAP

-650 VHHYVI
+650 VHHYIV
-656 TLSKG
+656 TLSKA

-672 DFYLHPN
+672 DFYLHPK

-684 SSWTYGFGTLSESGQ
+684 SSWTVDFGTLSESGQ
-699 YTVSVVAVDSWD
+699 YTVTVVAVDSWD
-711 AESAPVTA
+711 TESAPVSA
-719 TFNCGDVTPSEKVD
+719 TFNCGDVTPSEKVELWKDD
-733 KWVDDAA
+733 KSGSRELSGPVADNGKTA
-740 GSQAISASGTPTG
+740 GVG
-753 GDGWLTYADG
+753 GWLSYKDG
-763 KVSWTANTTGHPRT
+763 VASWTENTTGAPRT
-777 STLTFENGSSFKL
+777 ATLELSNGSKITVNQVEAKDLAGNYTFYNYSFKSTGVSNTTIVNQNGRQHETAVEFKTVASPETINGHVHNLDLVGLYLDFAVPASFEIVNGTPVLYTYMSLDYQKVSNGTEVACITQL
-790 TQIAPADFK
+790 TNTVTY
-799 GGWKFTTKI
+799 GSNN
-808 FAGAGAS
+808 FA
-815 AKAADP
+815 
-821 GVMSVTFV
+821 
-829 DPLKP
+829 PLKFGVNDCNY
-834 ATLKD
+834 AWIGWGLYD
-839 VDGVEHTNNIGLKG
+839 VFGTPKFGLG
-853 LFFDTILDACVD
+853 TGDQRLVSTGMYCC
-865 INYEAETARIG
+865 G
-876 FFLDARDGSGQ
+876 FSFVVRGY
-887 AVNGKYAAYI
+887 AVGKYATIY
-897 PGIATRTDKAWSS
+897 
-910 PWQYAETELGD
+910 Q
-921 PDYVWFWFSVSEDFN
+921 FN
-936 TIQYTNRTENT
+936 YNNSWTYNGT
-947 PVEFQTLTQYLNKT
+947 
-961 MNQICAISVVLS
+961 
-973 DTNVFNHSTVSTTGN
+973 
-988 KGIGVYSN
+988 KGGGY
-996 VFQCNP
+996 FA
-1002 KGHVGEFFTRK
+1002 KK

>member
-1 MNIKKM
+1 M
-7 SIFFLAALV
+7 SIFILAALV

-61 TWSAGDEIV
+61 TWSEGDEIV

-96 TFVSSGK
+96 TFVSTGK

-108 EYFYGMLKDCGVK
+108 EYFYGMLKDCGIK

-161 FSLLSMTVTNPDT
+161 FSLLSVTVTNPDT
-174 KYVRVSGN
+174 KYVKVSGN

-270 EIEALRE
+270 EIEAPRE

-298 IEGSSDAYANKFTAA
+298 IEGSSDAYANKFTSA
-313 LNQLKAKAA
+313 LNQLKVKAA
-322 ENDANGI
+322 ESDANGI
-329 DGVLVAGDLIQKAE
+329 DGVMVVGDLIQRAE
-343 VTMAQNFKALYE
+343 ITMAQNFKALYE
-355 EVFNPT
+355 DVFKPT
-361 DVPMIYTVG
+361 EVPMIYTIG

-396 DDYFKTDIDN
+396 DEYFKTDIDN

-540 MAIEPAGWEGISNT
+540 MAIEPAGWEGISST

-719 TFNCGDVTPSEKVD
+719 TFNCGDVTPSEKVELWEDD
-733 KWVDDAA
+733 KSGSRELSGPVADNGKTA
-740 GSQAISASGTPTG
+740 GVGGWLSYKDGVASWTENTTGAPRTATLELSNGSKITVNQVEAKDLAGNYTFYNYSFEATGVSNTTVVNHAGRQYETAVEFKAVNNPETINGHIHNLDLIGLYLDFVVPASFEIVNGTPT
-753 GDGWLTYADG
+753 LYTYMSLDYQ
-763 KVSWTANTTGHPRT
+763 KVS
-777 STLTFENGSSFKL
+777 NGSEIACITEL
-790 TQIAPADFK
+790 TNS
-799 GGWKFTTKI
+799 TTYKTGY
-808 FAGAGAS
+808 FA
-815 AKAADP
+815 
-821 GVMSVTFV
+821 
-829 DPLKP
+829 PLKF
-834 ATLKD
+834 
-839 VDGVEHTNNIGLKG
+839 GVGDCNYAWIGWGLDDLFGTPKFGIGTPSQRLVSAGMYCCGFSFVVKG
-853 LFFDTILDACVD
+853 
-865 INYEAETARIG
+865 Y
-876 FFLDARDGSGQ
+876 
-887 AVNGKYAAYI
+887 AVGKYATIY
-897 PGIATRTDKAWSS
+897 
-910 PWQYAETELGD
+910 Q
-921 PDYVWFWFSVSEDFN
+921 FN
-936 TIQYTNRTENT
+936 YNNSWTYNGT
-947 PVEFQTLTQYLNKT
+947 
-961 MNQICAISVVLS
+961 
-973 DTNVFNHSTVSTTGN
+973 
-988 KGIGVYSN
+988 KGGGY
-996 VFQCNP
+996 FA
-1002 KGHVGEFFTRK
+1002 KK

>member
-161 FSLLSMTVTNPDT
+161 FSLLSVTVTNPDT

-270 EIEALRE
+270 EIEAPRE

-370 NHDMNPKY
+370 NHDMNPKC

-540 MAIEPAGWEGISNT
+540 MAIEPAGWEGISST

-719 TFNCGDVTPSEKVD
+719 TFNCGDVTPSEKVELWEND
-733 KWVDDAA
+733 KSGSRELSGPVADNGKTA
-740 GSQAISASGTPTG
+740 GVG
-753 GDGWLTYADG
+753 GWLSYKDG
-763 KVSWTANTTGHPRT
+763 VASWTENTTGAPRT
-777 STLTFENGSSFKL
+777 ATLELSNGSKITVNQVEAKDLAGNYTFYNYSFKSTGVSNTTIVNQNGRQHETAVEFKTVASPETINGHVHNLDLVGLYLDFAVPASFEIVNGTPVLYTYMSLDYQKVSNGTEVACITQL
-790 TQIAPADFK
+790 TNTVTYGSHNFAPLKFGVNDCNYAWIGWGLYDVFGTPKFGLGTGDQRLVSTGMYCCGFSFVVRGYAVDKYATIYQFNYNNSWTYNGTK
-799 GGWKFTTKI
+799 GGGY
-808 FAGAGAS
+808 FA
-815 AKAADP
+815 K
-821 GVMSVTFV
+821 
-829 DPLKP
+829 K
-834 ATLKD
+834 
-839 VDGVEHTNNIGLKG
+839 
-853 LFFDTILDACVD
+853 
-865 INYEAETARIG
+865 
-876 FFLDARDGSGQ
+876 
-887 AVNGKYAAYI
+887 
-897 PGIATRTDKAWSS
+897 
-910 PWQYAETELGD
+910 
-921 PDYVWFWFSVSEDFN
+921 
-936 TIQYTNRTENT
+936 
-947 PVEFQTLTQYLNKT
+947 
-961 MNQICAISVVLS
+961 
-973 DTNVFNHSTVSTTGN
+973 
-988 KGIGVYSN
+988 
-996 VFQCNP
+996 
-1002 KGHVGEFFTRK
+1002 

>member
-161 FSLLSMTVTNPDT
+161 FSLLSVTVTNPDT

-270 EIEALRE
+270 EIEAPRE

-540 MAIEPAGWEGISNT
+540 MAIEPAGWEGISST

-699 YTVSVVAVDSWD
+699 YTVTVVAVDSWD

-719 TFNCGDVTPSEKVD
+719 TFNCGDVTPSEKVELWKDD
-733 KWVDDAA
+733 KSGSRELSGPVADNGKTA
-740 GSQAISASGTPTG
+740 GVG
-753 GDGWLTYADG
+753 GWLSYKDG
-763 KVSWTANTTGHPRT
+763 VASWTENTTGAPRT
-777 STLTFENGSSFKL
+777 ATLELSNGSKITVNQVEAKDLAGDYTFYNYSFN
-790 TQIAPADFK
+790 TT
-799 GGWKFTTKI
+799 GVSNTKI
-808 FAGAGAS
+808 VNNGKRQHETTVEFKAVENPEILNGHVHNLDLVGLYLDFAVPAS
-815 AKAADP
+815 LEIVDGTP
-821 GVMSVTFV
+821 VIYTYMSLDYQKVSNGTEVACITELTNTTGYGTGYFA
-829 DPLKP
+829 PLKFG
-834 ATLKD
+834 
-839 VDGVEHTNNIGLKG
+839 VDDCNHAWIGWGVDDIFGAPKFGIGTGTQRL
-853 LFFDTILDACVD
+853 
-865 INYEAETARIG
+865 
-876 FFLDARDGSGQ
+876 
-887 AVNGKYAAYI
+887 
-897 PGIATRTDKAWSS
+897 
-910 PWQYAETELGD
+910 
-921 PDYVWFWFSVSEDFN
+921 VSEGMYCCGFSFVTKGYKEGGYTTIYQFN
-936 TIQYTNRTENT
+936 YNNKWTYNGTNGGGY
-947 PVEFQTLTQYLNKT
+947 FAK
-961 MNQICAISVVLS
+961 
-973 DTNVFNHSTVSTTGN
+973 
-988 KGIGVYSN
+988 K
-996 VFQCNP
+996 
-1002 KGHVGEFFTRK
+1002 

>member
-1 MNIKKM
+1 M

-161 FSLLSMTVTNPDT
+161 FSLLSVTVTNPDT

-270 EIEALRE
+270 EIEAPRE

-579 IVKMDFFN
+579 VVKMDFFN

-622 TMSTIEAKDV
+622 TMSTIDVKDV
-632 KDNEAASVT
+632 KEAETASVT

-650 VHHYVI
+650 VHHYIV
-656 TLSKG
+656 TLFKA

-672 DFYLHPN
+672 DFYLHPK

-684 SSWTYGFGTLSESGQ
+684 SSWTVDFGTLSESGQ
-699 YTVSVVAVDSWD
+699 YTVTVVAVDSWD
-711 AESAPVTA
+711 AESAPVSA
-719 TFNCGDVTPSEKVD
+719 TFNCGDVTPSEKVELWEND
-733 KWVDDAA
+733 KSGSRELSGPVADNGKTA
-740 GSQAISASGTPTG
+740 GVG
-753 GDGWLTYADG
+753 GWLSYKDG
-763 KVSWTANTTGHPRT
+763 VASWTENTTGAPRT
-777 STLTFENGSSFKL
+777 ATLELSNGSKITVNQVEAKDLAGNYTFYNYSFKA
-790 TQIAPADFK
+790 T
-799 GGWKFTTKI
+799 GVSNTKI
-808 FAGAGAS
+808 VNNDKRQHETTVEFKAVENPEILNGHVHNLDLVGLYLDFAVPAS
-815 AKAADP
+815 LEIVDGTP
-821 GVMSVTFV
+821 VIYTYMSLDYQKVSNGSEVACITELTNTTGYGKGYFA
-829 DPLKP
+829 PLKFG
-834 ATLKD
+834 
-839 VDGVEHTNNIGLKG
+839 VDGCNHAWIGWG
-853 LFFDTILDACVD
+853 VD
-865 INYEAETARIG
+865 DIFGSPKFGIG
-876 FFLDARDGSGQ
+876 TGAQRL
-887 AVNGKYAAYI
+887 
-897 PGIATRTDKAWSS
+897 
-910 PWQYAETELGD
+910 
-921 PDYVWFWFSVSEDFN
+921 VSEGMYCCGFSFVTKGYKEGGYTTIYQFN
-936 TIQYTNRTENT
+936 YNNKWTYNGTNGGGY
-947 PVEFQTLTQYLNKT
+947 FAK
-961 MNQICAISVVLS
+961 
-973 DTNVFNHSTVSTTGN
+973 
-988 KGIGVYSN
+988 K
-996 VFQCNP
+996 
-1002 KGHVGEFFTRK
+1002 

>member
-161 FSLLSMTVTNPDT
+161 FSLLSVTVTNPDT

-270 EIEALRE
+270 EIEAPRE

-540 MAIEPAGWEGISNT
+540 MAIEPAGWEGISST

-622 TMSTIEAKDV
+622 TMSTIDVKDV
-632 KDNEAASVT
+632 KEAETASVT

-650 VHHYVI
+650 VHHYIV
-656 TLSKG
+656 TLSKA

-672 DFYLHPN
+672 DFYLHPK

-684 SSWTYGFGTLSESGQ
+684 SSWTVDFGTLSESGQ
-699 YTVSVVAVDSWD
+699 YTVTVVAVDSWD
-711 AESAPVTA
+711 AESAPVSA
-719 TFNCGDVTPSEKVD
+719 TFNSGDVTPSEKVELWEND
-733 KWVDDAA
+733 KSGSRELSGPVADNGKTA
-740 GSQAISASGTPTG
+740 GVG
-753 GDGWLTYADG
+753 GWLSYKDG
-763 KVSWTANTTGHPRT
+763 VASWTENTTGAPRT
-777 STLTFENGSSFKL
+777 ATLELSNGSKITVNQVEAKDLAGNYTFYNYSFK
-790 TQIAPADFK
+790 TT
-799 GGWKFTTKI
+799 GVSNTKI
-808 FAGAGAS
+808 VNQNGRQHETAVEFKTVASPETINGHVHNLDLVGLYLDFAVPAS
-815 AKAADP
+815 FEIVNGTP
-821 GVMSVTFV
+821 VLYTYMSLDYQKVSNGTEVACITQLTNTVTYGSHNFA
-829 DPLKP
+829 PLKFGVNDCNY
-834 ATLKD
+834 AWIGWGLYD
-839 VDGVEHTNNIGLKG
+839 VFGTPKFGLG
-853 LFFDTILDACVD
+853 TGDQRLVSTGMYCC
-865 INYEAETARIG
+865 G
-876 FFLDARDGSGQ
+876 FSFVVRGY
-887 AVNGKYAAYI
+887 AVGKYATIY
-897 PGIATRTDKAWSS
+897 
-910 PWQYAETELGD
+910 Q
-921 PDYVWFWFSVSEDFN
+921 FN
-936 TIQYTNRTENT
+936 YNNSWTYNGT
-947 PVEFQTLTQYLNKT
+947 
-961 MNQICAISVVLS
+961 
-973 DTNVFNHSTVSTTGN
+973 
-988 KGIGVYSN
+988 KGGGY
-996 VFQCNP
+996 FA
-1002 KGHVGEFFTRK
+1002 KK

>member
-161 FSLLSMTVTNPDT
+161 FSLLSVTVTNPDT

-270 EIEALRE
+270 EIEAPRE

-370 NHDMNPKY
+370 NHDMNPKC

-540 MAIEPAGWEGISNT
+540 MAIEPAGWEGISST

-622 TMSTIEAKDV
+622 TMSTIDVKDV
-632 KDNEAASVT
+632 KEAETASVT

-650 VHHYVI
+650 VHHYIV
-656 TLSKG
+656 TLSKA

-672 DFYLHPN
+672 DFYLHPK

-684 SSWTYGFGTLSESGQ
+684 SSWTVDFGTLSESGQ
-699 YTVSVVAVDSWD
+699 YTVTVVAVDSWD
-711 AESAPVTA
+711 AESAPVSA
-719 TFNCGDVTPSEKVD
+719 TFNCGDVTPSEKVELWEND
-733 KWVDDAA
+733 KSGSRELSGPVADNGKTA
-740 GSQAISASGTPTG
+740 GVG
-753 GDGWLTYADG
+753 GWLSYKDG
-763 KVSWTANTTGHPRT
+763 VASWTENTTGAPRT
-777 STLTFENGSSFKL
+777 ATLELSNGSKITVNQVEAKDLAGNYTFYNYSFKA
-790 TQIAPADFK
+790 T
-799 GGWKFTTKI
+799 GVSNTKI
-808 FAGAGAS
+808 VNNDKRQHETTVEFKAVENPEILNGHVHNLDLVGLYLDFAVPAS
-815 AKAADP
+815 LEIVDGTP
-821 GVMSVTFV
+821 VIYTYMSLDYQKVSNGTEVACITELTNTTGYGTGYFA
-829 DPLKP
+829 PLKFG
-834 ATLKD
+834 
-839 VDGVEHTNNIGLKG
+839 VDDCNHAWIGWGVDDIFGAPKFGIG
-853 LFFDTILDACVD
+853 T
-865 INYEAETARIG
+865 
-876 FFLDARDGSGQ
+876 GSQ
-887 AVNGKYAAYI
+887 
-897 PGIATRTDKAWSS
+897 R
-910 PWQYAETELGD
+910 L
-921 PDYVWFWFSVSEDFN
+921 VSEGRYCCGFSFVTKGYKEGGYTTIYQFN
-936 TIQYTNRTENT
+936 YNNKWTYNGTEGGGY
-947 PVEFQTLTQYLNKT
+947 FAK
-961 MNQICAISVVLS
+961 
-973 DTNVFNHSTVSTTGN
+973 
-988 KGIGVYSN
+988 K
-996 VFQCNP
+996 
-1002 KGHVGEFFTRK
+1002 

>member
-161 FSLLSMTVTNPDT
+161 FSLLSVTVTNPDT

-270 EIEALRE
+270 EIEAPRE

-298 IEGSSDAYANKFTAA
+298 IEGSSDAYANKFTSA
-313 LNQLKAKAA
+313 LNQLKVKAA
-322 ENDANGI
+322 ESDANGI
-329 DGVLVAGDLIQKAE
+329 DGVMVVGDLIQRAE
-343 VTMAQNFKALYE
+343 ITMAQNFKALYE
-355 EVFNPT
+355 DVFKPT
-361 DVPMIYTVG
+361 EVPMIYTIG

-396 DDYFKTDIDN
+396 DEYFKTDIDN

-540 MAIEPAGWEGISNT
+540 MAIEPAGWEGISST

-699 YTVSVVAVDSWD
+699 YTVTVVAVDSWD
-711 AESAPVTA
+711 AESAPVSA
-719 TFNCGDVTPSEKVD
+719 TFNCGDVTPSEKVELWKDD
-733 KWVDDAA
+733 KSGSRELSGPVADNGKTA
-740 GSQAISASGTPTG
+740 GVG
-753 GDGWLTYADG
+753 GWLSYKDG
-763 KVSWTANTTGHPRT
+763 VASWTENTTGAPRT
-777 STLTFENGSSFKL
+777 ATLELSNGSKITVNQVEAKDLAGNYTFYNYSFKATGVSNTTVVNHAGRQYETAVEFKAVENPKTINGHVHNLDLVGLYLDFAVPASLEIVDGTPVIYTYMSLDYQKVSNGSEVACITEL
-790 TQIAPADFK
+790 TNTTGYGK
-799 GGWKFTTKI
+799 GY
-808 FAGAGAS
+808 FA
-815 AKAADP
+815 
-821 GVMSVTFV
+821 
-829 DPLKP
+829 PLKFG
-834 ATLKD
+834 
-839 VDGVEHTNNIGLKG
+839 VDGCNHAWIGWG
-853 LFFDTILDACVD
+853 VD
-865 INYEAETARIG
+865 DIFGSPKFGIG
-876 FFLDARDGSGQ
+876 TGAQRL
-887 AVNGKYAAYI
+887 
-897 PGIATRTDKAWSS
+897 
-910 PWQYAETELGD
+910 
-921 PDYVWFWFSVSEDFN
+921 VSEGMYCCGFSFVTKGYKESGYTTIYQFN
-936 TIQYTNRTENT
+936 YNNKWTYNGTNGGGY
-947 PVEFQTLTQYLNKT
+947 FAK
-961 MNQICAISVVLS
+961 
-973 DTNVFNHSTVSTTGN
+973 
-988 KGIGVYSN
+988 K
-996 VFQCNP
+996 
-1002 KGHVGEFFTRK
+1002 

>member
-7 SIFFLAALV
+7 SIFFLAALL

-108 EYFYGMLKDCGVK
+108 EYFYGMLKDCGIK

-161 FSLLSMTVTNPDT
+161 FSLLSVTVTNPDT

-270 EIEALRE
+270 EIEAPRE
-277 LSPVFDESKIALSL
+277 PSPVFDESKIALSL

-329 DGVLVAGDLIQKAE
+329 DGVLVAGDLIQKAD

-540 MAIEPAGWEGISNT
+540 MAIEPAGWEGISST

-632 KDNEAASVT
+632 KDTDAASVT

-650 VHHYVI
+650 VHHYIV
-656 TLSKG
+656 TLSKA

-684 SSWTYGFGTLSESGQ
+684 SSWTYGFGALESGQ

-719 TFNCGDVTPSEKVD
+719 TFNCGDVTPSEKVELWEND
-733 KWVDDAA
+733 KA
-740 GSQAISASGTPTG
+740 GSRELSGPVADNGKTAGVGGWLSYKDGVASWTENTTGAPRTATLELSNGSKITVNQVEAKDLAGNYTFYNYSFNASGVSNTTVVNHAGRQYETAVEFKAVNNPETINGHIHNLDLIGLYLDFVVPASFEIVNGTPT
-753 GDGWLTYADG
+753 LYTYMSLDYQ
-763 KVSWTANTTGHPRT
+763 KVS
-777 STLTFENGSSFKL
+777 NGSEIACITEL
-790 TQIAPADFK
+790 TNS
-799 GGWKFTTKI
+799 TTYKTGY
-808 FAGAGAS
+808 FA
-815 AKAADP
+815 
-821 GVMSVTFV
+821 
-829 DPLKP
+829 PLKF
-834 ATLKD
+834 
-839 VDGVEHTNNIGLKG
+839 GVGDCNYAWIGWGLDDLFGTPKFGIGTPSQRLVSAGMYCCGFSFVVKG
-853 LFFDTILDACVD
+853 
-865 INYEAETARIG
+865 Y
-876 FFLDARDGSGQ
+876 
-887 AVNGKYAAYI
+887 AVGKYATIY
-897 PGIATRTDKAWSS
+897 
-910 PWQYAETELGD
+910 Q
-921 PDYVWFWFSVSEDFN
+921 FN
-936 TIQYTNRTENT
+936 YNNSWTYNGT
-947 PVEFQTLTQYLNKT
+947 
-961 MNQICAISVVLS
+961 
-973 DTNVFNHSTVSTTGN
+973 
-988 KGIGVYSN
+988 KGGGY
-996 VFQCNP
+996 FA
-1002 KGHVGEFFTRK
+1002 KK

>member
-1 MNIKKM
+1 M

-161 FSLLSMTVTNPDT
+161 FSLLSVTVTNPDT

-270 EIEALRE
+270 EIEAPRE

-298 IEGSSDAYANKFTAA
+298 IEGSSDAYANKFTSA
-313 LNQLKAKAA
+313 LNQLKVKAA
-322 ENDANGI
+322 ESDANGI
-329 DGVLVAGDLIQKAE
+329 DGVLVVGDLIQRAE
-343 VTMAQNFKALYE
+343 ITMAQNFKALYE
-355 EVFNPT
+355 DVFKPT
-361 DVPMIYTVG
+361 EVPMIYTIG

-396 DDYFKTDIDN
+396 DEYFKTDIDN

-540 MAIEPAGWEGISNT
+540 MAIEPAGWEGISST

-622 TMSTIEAKDV
+622 TMSTIDVEDV
-632 KDNEAASVT
+632 KEAETASVT

-650 VHHYVI
+650 VHHYIV
-656 TLSKG
+656 TLSKA

-672 DFYLHPN
+672 DFYLHPK

-684 SSWTYGFGTLSESGQ
+684 SSWTVDFGTLSESGQ
-699 YTVSVVAVDSWD
+699 YTVTVVAVDSWD
-711 AESAPVTA
+711 AESAPVSA
-719 TFNCGDVTPSEKVD
+719 TFNCGDVTPSEKVELWKDD
-733 KWVDDAA
+733 KSGSRELSGPVADNGKTA
-740 GSQAISASGTPTG
+740 GVG
-753 GDGWLTYADG
+753 GWLSYKDG
-763 KVSWTANTTGHPRT
+763 VASWTENTTGAPRT
-777 STLTFENGSSFKL
+777 ATLELSNGSKITVNQVEAKDLAGNYTFYNYSFKA
-790 TQIAPADFK
+790 T
-799 GGWKFTTKI
+799 GVSNTKI
-808 FAGAGAS
+808 VNNDKRQHETTVEFKAVENPEILNGHVHNLDLVGLYLDFAVPAS
-815 AKAADP
+815 LEIVDGTP
-821 GVMSVTFV
+821 VIYTYMSLDYQKVSNGSEVACITELTNTTGYGKGYFA
-829 DPLKP
+829 PLKFG
-834 ATLKD
+834 
-839 VDGVEHTNNIGLKG
+839 VDGCNHAWIGWGVDDIFGSPKFG
-853 LFFDTILDACVD
+853 LGTGAQRL
-865 INYEAETARIG
+865 
-876 FFLDARDGSGQ
+876 
-887 AVNGKYAAYI
+887 
-897 PGIATRTDKAWSS
+897 
-910 PWQYAETELGD
+910 
-921 PDYVWFWFSVSEDFN
+921 VSEGMYCCGFSFVTKGYKEGGYTTIYQFN
-936 TIQYTNRTENT
+936 YNNKWTYNGTNGGGY
-947 PVEFQTLTQYLNKT
+947 FAK
-961 MNQICAISVVLS
+961 
-973 DTNVFNHSTVSTTGN
+973 
-988 KGIGVYSN
+988 K
-996 VFQCNP
+996 
-1002 KGHVGEFFTRK
+1002 

>member
-1 MNIKKM
+1 M

-161 FSLLSMTVTNPDT
+161 FSLLSVTVTNPDT

-270 EIEALRE
+270 EIEAPRE

-361 DVPMIYTVG
+361 DVPMIYTIG

-396 DDYFKTDIDN
+396 DEYFKTDIDN

-540 MAIEPAGWEGISNT
+540 MAIEPAGWEGISST

-579 IVKMDFFN
+579 IVRMDFFN

-632 KDNEAASVT
+632 KDTDAASVA

-650 VHHYVI
+650 VHHYIV
-656 TLSKG
+656 TLSKA

-684 SSWTYGFGTLSESGQ
+684 SSWTVDFGTLSESGQ
-699 YTVSVVAVDSWD
+699 YTVTVVAVDSWD
-711 AESAPVTA
+711 AESAPVSA
-719 TFNCGDVTPSEKVD
+719 TFNCGDVTPSEKVELWEDD
-733 KWVDDAA
+733 KSGSRELSGPVADNGKTA
-740 GSQAISASGTPTG
+740 GVG
-753 GDGWLTYADG
+753 GWLSYKDG
-763 KVSWTANTTGHPRT
+763 VASWTENTTGAPRT
-777 STLTFENGSSFKL
+777 ATLELSNGSKITVNQVEAKDLAGNYTFYNYSFNASGVSNTTAVNHAGRQYETAVEFKAVNNPETINGHIHNLDLIGLYLDFVVPASFEIVNETPTLYTYMSLDYQKVSNGSEIACITEL
-790 TQIAPADFK
+790 TNS
-799 GGWKFTTKI
+799 TTYKTGY
-808 FAGAGAS
+808 FA
-815 AKAADP
+815 
-821 GVMSVTFV
+821 
-829 DPLKP
+829 PLKF
-834 ATLKD
+834 
-839 VDGVEHTNNIGLKG
+839 GVGDCNYAWIGWGLDDLFGTPKFGIGTPSQRFVSADMYCCGFSFVVKG
-853 LFFDTILDACVD
+853 
-865 INYEAETARIG
+865 Y
-876 FFLDARDGSGQ
+876 
-887 AVNGKYAAYI
+887 AVGKYATIY
-897 PGIATRTDKAWSS
+897 
-910 PWQYAETELGD
+910 Q
-921 PDYVWFWFSVSEDFN
+921 FN
-936 TIQYTNRTENT
+936 YNNSWTYNGT
-947 PVEFQTLTQYLNKT
+947 
-961 MNQICAISVVLS
+961 
-973 DTNVFNHSTVSTTGN
+973 
-988 KGIGVYSN
+988 KGGGY
-996 VFQCNP
+996 FA
-1002 KGHVGEFFTRK
+1002 KK

>member
-7 SIFFLAALV
+7 SIFILAALV

-161 FSLLSMTVTNPDT
+161 FSLLSVTVTNPDT
-174 KYVRVSGN
+174 KYVKVSGN

-270 EIEALRE
+270 EIEAPRE

-298 IEGSSDAYANKFTAA
+298 IEGSSDAYANKFTSA
-313 LNQLKAKAA
+313 LNQLKVKAA
-322 ENDANGI
+322 ESDANGI
-329 DGVLVAGDLIQKAE
+329 DGVMVVGDLIQRAE
-343 VTMAQNFKALYE
+343 ITMAQNFKALYE
-355 EVFNPT
+355 DVFKPT
-361 DVPMIYTVG
+361 EVPMIYTIG

-396 DDYFKTDIDN
+396 DEYFKTDIDN

-540 MAIEPAGWEGISNT
+540 MAIEPAGWEGISST

-684 SSWTYGFGTLSESGQ
+684 SSWTVDFGTLSESGQ
-699 YTVSVVAVDSWD
+699 YTVTVVAVDSWD
-711 AESAPVTA
+711 AESAPVSA
-719 TFNCGDVTPSEKVD
+719 TFNCGDVTPSEKVELWEND
-733 KWVDDAA
+733 KSGSRELSGPVADNGKTA
-740 GSQAISASGTPTG
+740 GVGGWLSYKDGVASWTENTTGAPRTATLELSNGSKITVNQVEAKDLAGNYTFYNYSFNASGVSNTTAVNHAGRQYETAVEFKAVNNPETINGHIHNLDLIGLYLDFVVPASFEIVNGTPT
-753 GDGWLTYADG
+753 LYTYMSLDYQ
-763 KVSWTANTTGHPRT
+763 KVS
-777 STLTFENGSSFKL
+777 NGSEIACITEL
-790 TQIAPADFK
+790 TNS
-799 GGWKFTTKI
+799 TTYKTGY
-808 FAGAGAS
+808 FA
-815 AKAADP
+815 
-821 GVMSVTFV
+821 
-829 DPLKP
+829 PLKF
-834 ATLKD
+834 
-839 VDGVEHTNNIGLKG
+839 GVGDCNYAWIGWGLDDLFGTPKFGIGTPSQRLVSAGMYCCGFSFVVKG
-853 LFFDTILDACVD
+853 
-865 INYEAETARIG
+865 Y
-876 FFLDARDGSGQ
+876 
-887 AVNGKYAAYI
+887 AVGKYATIY
-897 PGIATRTDKAWSS
+897 
-910 PWQYAETELGD
+910 Q
-921 PDYVWFWFSVSEDFN
+921 FN
-936 TIQYTNRTENT
+936 YNNSWTYNGT
-947 PVEFQTLTQYLNKT
+947 
-961 MNQICAISVVLS
+961 
-973 DTNVFNHSTVSTTGN
+973 
-988 KGIGVYSN
+988 KGGGY
-996 VFQCNP
+996 FA
-1002 KGHVGEFFTRK
+1002 KK

>member
-161 FSLLSMTVTNPDT
+161 FSLLSVTVTNPDT

-270 EIEALRE
+270 EIEAPRE

-540 MAIEPAGWEGISNT
+540 MAIEPAGWEGISST

-719 TFNCGDVTPSEKVD
+719 TFNCGDVTPSEKVELWEDD
-733 KWVDDAA
+733 KSGSRELSGPVADNGKTAGVGGWLSYKDCVAYWTENTTRAPRTATLELSNGSKITVNQVEAKDLAGNYTFYNYSFKATGVSNTKIVNNDKRQHETTVEFKAVENPEILNGHVHNLDLVGMYLDFAVPASLEIVD
-740 GSQAISASGTPTG
+740 GTPVIY
-753 GDGWLTYADG
+753 TYMSLDYQ
-763 KVSWTANTTGHPRT
+763 KVSNGSEVACITELTNTTGY
-777 STLTFENGSSFKL
+777 G
-790 TQIAPADFK
+790 K
-799 GGWKFTTKI
+799 GY
-808 FAGAGAS
+808 FA
-815 AKAADP
+815 
-821 GVMSVTFV
+821 
-829 DPLKP
+829 PLKFG
-834 ATLKD
+834 
-839 VDGVEHTNNIGLKG
+839 VDGCNHAWIGWGVDDIFGSPKFG
-853 LFFDTILDACVD
+853 LGTGAQRL
-865 INYEAETARIG
+865 
-876 FFLDARDGSGQ
+876 
-887 AVNGKYAAYI
+887 
-897 PGIATRTDKAWSS
+897 
-910 PWQYAETELGD
+910 
-921 PDYVWFWFSVSEDFN
+921 VSEGMYCCGFSFVTKGYKEGGYTTIYQFN
-936 TIQYTNRTENT
+936 YNNKWTYNGTN
-947 PVEFQTLTQYLNKT
+947 
-961 MNQICAISVVLS
+961 
-973 DTNVFNHSTVSTTGN
+973 G
-988 KGIGVYSN
+988 
-996 VFQCNP
+996 
-1002 KGHVGEFFTRK
+1002 GEYFAKK

>member
-161 FSLLSMTVTNPDT
+161 FSLLSVTVTNPDT

-222 TYHIGLRPDLL
+222 TYYIGLRPDLL

-244 ASDNVIGRIASY
+244 ASDNVIGRVASY
-256 ETLETQPGKVYNAG
+256 ETLETEPGKVYNAG
-270 EIEALRE
+270 EIEAPRE

-313 LNQLKAKAA
+313 LNQLKVKAA
-322 ENDANGI
+322 ESDANGI
-329 DGVLVAGDLIQKAE
+329 DGVMVVGDLIQRAE
-343 VTMAQNFKALYE
+343 ITMAQNFKALYE
-355 EVFNPT
+355 DVFKPT
-361 DVPMIYTVG
+361 EVPMIYTIG

-396 DDYFKTDIDN
+396 DEYFKTDIDN

-504 YPQVVSFHGHLH
+504 YPQVVTFHGHLH

-540 MAIEPAGWEGISNT
+540 MAIEPAGWEGISST

-579 IVKMDFFN
+579 IVRMDFFN

-672 DFYLHPN
+672 DFYLHPK

-684 SSWTYGFGTLSESGQ
+684 SSWTVDFGTLSESGQ
-699 YTVSVVAVDSWD
+699 YTVTVVAVDSWD
-711 AESAPVTA
+711 AESAPVSA
-719 TFNCGDVTPSEKVD
+719 TFNCGDVTPSEKVELWEDD
-733 KWVDDAA
+733 KSGSRELSGPVADNGKTA
-740 GSQAISASGTPTG
+740 GVG
-753 GDGWLTYADG
+753 GWLSYKDG
-763 KVSWTANTTGHPRT
+763 VASWTENTTGAPRT
-777 STLTFENGSSFKL
+777 ATLELSNGSKITVNQVEAKDLAGNYTFYNYSFKA
-790 TQIAPADFK
+790 T
-799 GGWKFTTKI
+799 GVSNTKI
-808 FAGAGAS
+808 VNNGKRQHETTVEFKAVENPEILNGHVHNLDLVGLYLDFAVPAS
-815 AKAADP
+815 LEIVDGTP
-821 GVMSVTFV
+821 VIYTYMSLDYQKVSNGSEVACITELTNTTGYGTGYFA
-829 DPLKP
+829 PLKFG
-834 ATLKD
+834 
-839 VDGVEHTNNIGLKG
+839 VDGCNHAWIGWGVDDIFGSPKFG
-853 LFFDTILDACVD
+853 LGTGTQRL
-865 INYEAETARIG
+865 
-876 FFLDARDGSGQ
+876 
-887 AVNGKYAAYI
+887 
-897 PGIATRTDKAWSS
+897 
-910 PWQYAETELGD
+910 
-921 PDYVWFWFSVSEDFN
+921 VSEGMYCCGFSFVTKGYKEGGYTTIYQFN
-936 TIQYTNRTENT
+936 YNNKWTYNGTNGGGY
-947 PVEFQTLTQYLNKT
+947 FAK
-961 MNQICAISVVLS
+961 
-973 DTNVFNHSTVSTTGN
+973 
-988 KGIGVYSN
+988 K
-996 VFQCNP
+996 
-1002 KGHVGEFFTRK
+1002 

>member
-161 FSLLSMTVTNPDT
+161 FSLLSVTVTNPDT

-270 EIEALRE
+270 EIEAPRE

-361 DVPMIYTVG
+361 DVPMIYTIG

-396 DDYFKTDIDN
+396 DEYFKTDIDN

-540 MAIEPAGWEGISNT
+540 MAIEPAGWEGISST

-579 IVKMDFFN
+579 IVRMDFFN

-650 VHHYVI
+650 VHHYIV
-656 TLSKG
+656 TLSKA

-672 DFYLHPN
+672 DFYLHPK

-684 SSWTYGFGTLSESGQ
+684 SSWTVDFGTLSESGQ

-711 AESAPVTA
+711 TESAPVSA
-719 TFNCGDVTPSEKVD
+719 TFNCGDVTPSEKVELWEND
-733 KWVDDAA
+733 KSGSRELSGPVADNGKTA
-740 GSQAISASGTPTG
+740 GVGGWLSYKDGVASWTENTTGAPRTATLELSNGSKITVNQVEAKDLAGNYTFYNYSFNASGVSNTTVVNHAGRQYETAVEFKAVNNPETINGHIHNLDLIGLYLDFVVPASFEIVNGTPT
-753 GDGWLTYADG
+753 LYTYMSLDYQ
-763 KVSWTANTTGHPRT
+763 KVS
-777 STLTFENGSSFKL
+777 NGSEIACITEL
-790 TQIAPADFK
+790 TNS
-799 GGWKFTTKI
+799 TTYKTGY
-808 FAGAGAS
+808 FA
-815 AKAADP
+815 
-821 GVMSVTFV
+821 
-829 DPLKP
+829 PLKF
-834 ATLKD
+834 
-839 VDGVEHTNNIGLKG
+839 GVGDCNYAWIGWG
-853 LFFDTILDACVD
+853 LDDLFGTPKFG
-865 INYEAETARIG
+865 IG
-876 FFLDARDGSGQ
+876 TPSQRLVSAGMYCCGFSFVVRGY
-887 AVNGKYAAYI
+887 AVGKYATIY
-897 PGIATRTDKAWSS
+897 
-910 PWQYAETELGD
+910 Q
-921 PDYVWFWFSVSEDFN
+921 FN
-936 TIQYTNRTENT
+936 YNNSWTYNGT
-947 PVEFQTLTQYLNKT
+947 
-961 MNQICAISVVLS
+961 
-973 DTNVFNHSTVSTTGN
+973 
-988 KGIGVYSN
+988 KGGGY
-996 VFQCNP
+996 FA
-1002 KGHVGEFFTRK
+1002 KK

>member
-1 MNIKKM
+1 M
-7 SIFFLAALV
+7 SIFILAALV

-161 FSLLSMTVTNPDT
+161 FSLLSVTVTNPDT
-174 KYVRVSGN
+174 KYVKVSGN

-270 EIEALRE
+270 EIEAPRE

-298 IEGSSDAYANKFTAA
+298 IEGSSDAYANKFTSA
-313 LNQLKAKAA
+313 LNQLKVKAA
-322 ENDANGI
+322 ESDANGI
-329 DGVLVAGDLIQKAE
+329 DGVMVVGDLIQRAE
-343 VTMAQNFKALYE
+343 ITMAQNFKALYE
-355 EVFNPT
+355 DVFKPT
-361 DVPMIYTVG
+361 EVPMIYTIG

-396 DDYFKTDIDN
+396 DEYFKTDIDN

-579 IVKMDFFN
+579 VVKMDFFN

-684 SSWTYGFGTLSESGQ
+684 SSWTYGFGTLSESSQ

-719 TFNCGDVTPSEKVD
+719 TFNCGDVTPSEKVELWEDD
-733 KWVDDAA
+733 KSGSRELSGPVADNGKTAGVGGWLSYKDCVAYWTENTTRAPRTATLELSNGSKITVNQVEAKDLAGNYTFYNYSFKATGVSNTKIVNNDKRQHETTVEFKAVENPEILNGHVHNLDLVGMYLDFAVPASLEIVD
-740 GSQAISASGTPTG
+740 GTPVIY
-753 GDGWLTYADG
+753 TYMSLDYQ
-763 KVSWTANTTGHPRT
+763 KVSNGSEVACITELTNTTGY
-777 STLTFENGSSFKL
+777 G
-790 TQIAPADFK
+790 K
-799 GGWKFTTKI
+799 GY
-808 FAGAGAS
+808 FA
-815 AKAADP
+815 
-821 GVMSVTFV
+821 
-829 DPLKP
+829 PLKFG
-834 ATLKD
+834 
-839 VDGVEHTNNIGLKG
+839 VDGCNHAWIGWG
-853 LFFDTILDACVD
+853 VD
-865 INYEAETARIG
+865 DIFGSPKFGIG
-876 FFLDARDGSGQ
+876 TGTQRL
-887 AVNGKYAAYI
+887 
-897 PGIATRTDKAWSS
+897 
-910 PWQYAETELGD
+910 
-921 PDYVWFWFSVSEDFN
+921 VSEGMYCCGFSFVTKGYKEGGYTTIYQFN
-936 TIQYTNRTENT
+936 YNNKWTYNGTNGGGY
-947 PVEFQTLTQYLNKT
+947 FAK
-961 MNQICAISVVLS
+961 
-973 DTNVFNHSTVSTTGN
+973 
-988 KGIGVYSN
+988 K
-996 VFQCNP
+996 
-1002 KGHVGEFFTRK
+1002 

>member
-1 MNIKKM
+1 M
-7 SIFFLAALV
+7 SIFILAALV

-161 FSLLSMTVTNPDT
+161 FSLLSVTVTNPDT
-174 KYVRVSGN
+174 KYVKVSGN

-270 EIEALRE
+270 EIEAPRE

-298 IEGSSDAYANKFTAA
+298 IEGSSDAYANKFTSA
-313 LNQLKAKAA
+313 LNQLKVKAA
-322 ENDANGI
+322 ESDANGI
-329 DGVLVAGDLIQKAE
+329 DGVMVVGDLIQRAE
-343 VTMAQNFKALYE
+343 ITMAQNFKALYE
-355 EVFNPT
+355 DVFKPT
-361 DVPMIYTVG
+361 EVPMIYTIG

-396 DDYFKTDIDN
+396 DEYFKTDIDN

-579 IVKMDFFN
+579 VVKMDFFN

-719 TFNCGDVTPSEKVD
+719 TFNCGDVTPSEKVELWEDD
-733 KWVDDAA
+733 KSGSRELSGPVADNGKTAGVGGWLSYKDCVAYWTENTTRAPRTATLELSNGSKITVNQVEAKDLAGNYTFYNYSFKATGVSNTKIVNNDKRQHETTVEFKAVENPEILNGHVHNLDLVGMYLDFAVPASLEIVD
-740 GSQAISASGTPTG
+740 GTPVIY
-753 GDGWLTYADG
+753 TYMSLDYQ
-763 KVSWTANTTGHPRT
+763 KVSNGSEVACITELTNTTGY
-777 STLTFENGSSFKL
+777 GK
-790 TQIAPADFK
+790 DY
-799 GGWKFTTKI
+799 
-808 FAGAGAS
+808 FA
-815 AKAADP
+815 
-821 GVMSVTFV
+821 
-829 DPLKP
+829 PLKFG
-834 ATLKD
+834 
-839 VDGVEHTNNIGLKG
+839 VDGCNHAWIGWG
-853 LFFDTILDACVD
+853 VD
-865 INYEAETARIG
+865 DIFGSPKFGIG
-876 FFLDARDGSGQ
+876 TGTQRL
-887 AVNGKYAAYI
+887 
-897 PGIATRTDKAWSS
+897 
-910 PWQYAETELGD
+910 
-921 PDYVWFWFSVSEDFN
+921 VSEGMYCCGFSFVTKGYKEGGYTTIYQFN
-936 TIQYTNRTENT
+936 YNNKWTYNGTNGGGY
-947 PVEFQTLTQYLNKT
+947 FAK
-961 MNQICAISVVLS
+961 
-973 DTNVFNHSTVSTTGN
+973 
-988 KGIGVYSN
+988 K
-996 VFQCNP
+996 
-1002 KGHVGEFFTRK
+1002 

>member
-161 FSLLSMTVTNPDT
+161 FSLLSVTVTNPDT
-174 KYVRVSGN
+174 KYVWVSGN

-270 EIEALRE
+270 EIEDPRE

-396 DDYFKTDIDN
+396 DEYFKTDIDN

-540 MAIEPAGWEGISNT
+540 MAIEPAGWEGISST

-632 KDNEAASVT
+632 KDTDAASVT

-650 VHHYVI
+650 VHHYIV
-656 TLSKG
+656 TLSKA

-684 SSWTYGFGTLSESGQ
+684 SSWTYGFGALESGQ

-815 AKAADP
+815 VKAADP

-897 PGIATRTDKAWSS
+897 PGIATRTDKAWAS

-921 PDYVWFWFSVSEDFN
+921 PDYVWFWFTISEDFN
-936 TIQYTNRTENT
+936 TIMYTNRTEKT

>member
-1 MNIKKM
+1 M

-161 FSLLSMTVTNPDT
+161 FSLLSVTVTNSDT
-174 KYVRVSGN
+174 KYVKVSGN

-222 TYHIGLRPDLL
+222 TYYIGLRPDLL

-244 ASDNVIGRIASY
+244 ASDNVIGRVASF
-256 ETLETQPGKVYNAG
+256 ETLETEPGKVYNAG
-270 EIEALRE
+270 EIEAPRE

-298 IEGSSDAYANKFTAA
+298 IEGSSDAYANKLTSA

-322 ENDANGI
+322 ESDANGI
-329 DGVLVAGDLIQKAE
+329 DGVMVVGDLIQRAE
-343 VTMAQNFKALYE
+343 ITMAQNFKALYE
-355 EVFNPT
+355 DVFKPT
-361 DVPMIYTVG
+361 EVPMIYTIG

-389 AMANTFG
+389 AMSNTFG
-396 DDYFKTDIDN
+396 DEYFKTDIDN

-540 MAIEPAGWEGISNT
+540 MAIEPAGWEGISST

-622 TMSTIEAKDV
+622 TMSTIDVKDV
-632 KDNEAASVT
+632 KEAETASVT

-650 VHHYVI
+650 VHHYIV
-656 TLSKG
+656 TLSKA

-672 DFYLHPN
+672 DFYLHPKA
-679 TSEMK
+679 SEMK
-684 SSWTYGFGTLSESGQ
+684 SSWTVDFGTLSESGQ
-699 YTVSVVAVDSWD
+699 YTVTVVAVDSWD
-711 AESAPVTA
+711 AESAPVSA
-719 TFNCGDVTPSEKVD
+719 TFNCGDVTPSEKVELWKDD
-733 KWVDDAA
+733 KSGSRELSGPVADNGKTA
-740 GSQAISASGTPTG
+740 GVG
-753 GDGWLTYADG
+753 GWLSYKDG
-763 KVSWTANTTGHPRT
+763 VASWTENTTGAPRT
-777 STLTFENGSSFKL
+777 ATLELSNGSKITVNQVEAKDLAGNYTFYNYSFNASGVSNTTAVNHAGRQYETTVEFKAVNNPETINGHIHNLDLIGLYLDFVVPASFEIVNETPTLYTYMSLDYQKVSNGSEIACITEL
-790 TQIAPADFK
+790 TNS
-799 GGWKFTTKI
+799 TTYKTGY
-808 FAGAGAS
+808 FA
-815 AKAADP
+815 
-821 GVMSVTFV
+821 
-829 DPLKP
+829 PLKF
-834 ATLKD
+834 
-839 VDGVEHTNNIGLKG
+839 GVGDCNYAWIGWGLDDLFGTPKFGIGTPSQRLVSAGMYCCGFSFVVKG
-853 LFFDTILDACVD
+853 
-865 INYEAETARIG
+865 Y
-876 FFLDARDGSGQ
+876 
-887 AVNGKYAAYI
+887 AVGKYATIY
-897 PGIATRTDKAWSS
+897 
-910 PWQYAETELGD
+910 Q
-921 PDYVWFWFSVSEDFN
+921 FN
-936 TIQYTNRTENT
+936 YNNSWTYNGT
-947 PVEFQTLTQYLNKT
+947 
-961 MNQICAISVVLS
+961 
-973 DTNVFNHSTVSTTGN
+973 
-988 KGIGVYSN
+988 KGGGY
-996 VFQCNP
+996 FA
-1002 KGHVGEFFTRK
+1002 KK

>member
-161 FSLLSMTVTNPDT
+161 FSLLSVTVTNPDT

-270 EIEALRE
+270 EIEAPRE

-298 IEGSSDAYANKFTAA
+298 IEGSSDAYANKFTSA
-313 LNQLKAKAA
+313 LNQLKVKAA
-322 ENDANGI
+322 ESDANGI
-329 DGVLVAGDLIQKAE
+329 DGVMVVGDLIQRAE
-343 VTMAQNFKALYE
+343 ITMAQNFKALYE
-355 EVFNPT
+355 DVFKPT
-361 DVPMIYTVG
+361 EVPMIYTIG

-396 DDYFKTDIDN
+396 DEYFKTDIDN

-540 MAIEPAGWEGISNT
+540 MAIEPAGWEGISST

-632 KDNEAASVT
+632 KDTDAASVT

-650 VHHYVI
+650 VHHYIV
-656 TLSKG
+656 TLSKA

-684 SSWTYGFGTLSESGQ
+684 SSWTYGFGALESGQ

-719 TFNCGDVTPSEKVD
+719 TFNCGDVTPSEKVELWEND
-733 KWVDDAA
+733 KA
-740 GSQAISASGTPTG
+740 GSRELSGPVADNGKTAGVGGWLSYKDGVASWTENTTGAPRTATLELSNGSKITVNQVEAKDLAGNYTFYNYSFNASGVSNTTAVNHAGRQYETAVEFKAVNNPETINGHIHNLDLIGLYLDFVVPASFEIVNGTPT
-753 GDGWLTYADG
+753 LYTYMSLDYQ
-763 KVSWTANTTGHPRT
+763 KVS
-777 STLTFENGSSFKL
+777 NGSEIACITEL
-790 TQIAPADFK
+790 TNS
-799 GGWKFTTKI
+799 TTYKTGY
-808 FAGAGAS
+808 FA
-815 AKAADP
+815 
-821 GVMSVTFV
+821 
-829 DPLKP
+829 PLKF
-834 ATLKD
+834 
-839 VDGVEHTNNIGLKG
+839 GVGDCNYAWIGWGLDDLFGTPKFGIGTPSQRLVSAGMYCCGFSFVVKG
-853 LFFDTILDACVD
+853 
-865 INYEAETARIG
+865 Y
-876 FFLDARDGSGQ
+876 
-887 AVNGKYAAYI
+887 AVGKYATIY
-897 PGIATRTDKAWSS
+897 
-910 PWQYAETELGD
+910 Q
-921 PDYVWFWFSVSEDFN
+921 FN
-936 TIQYTNRTENT
+936 YNNSWTYNGT
-947 PVEFQTLTQYLNKT
+947 
-961 MNQICAISVVLS
+961 
-973 DTNVFNHSTVSTTGN
+973 
-988 KGIGVYSN
+988 KGGGY
-996 VFQCNP
+996 FA
-1002 KGHVGEFFTRK
+1002 KK